1 MAATITA
8 IVTDTI
14 TKTAAMSATASST
27 ARAKAQGGILE
38 GENPT
43 QYNPKDPII
52 IFIIQA
58 GVIILFC
65 RLLHWPLSKIRQP
78 RVIAEVIGGVL
89 LGPSVM
95 GRIPGFTATIFPAAA
110 QPNLTL
116 VANIGLVLFLFI
128 VGLEVDL
135 RYLASNW
142 KVALSVG
149 LAGMA
154 LPFGLGY
161 AIAVGLH
168 RQFSNEDGTEPVAF
182 GTFML
187 FVGVAM
193 AITAFPVLCRI
204 LTELKLLS
212 TSVGVIVLSAG
223 AGNDVTGWVLLA
235 LCVALVNSGS
245 GISALYV
252 LLTALGYTLFLFF
265 AVKPAFTWVLRR
277 TRTFENGPSQ
287 GIIVLTLMIALA
299 SSFFTGVIG
308 IHPIFG
314 AFMAGLICPH
324 EGGFAVKVTEK
335 IEDLISALFLPL
347 YFALSGLSTN
357 LGLLDTVITW
367 GYVIGVLAVAF
378 VGKFVGAS
386 VAARLNGLVWRESF
400 TIGALMSCK
409 GLVEL
414 IVLNIGL
421 QAKILSQRTFTI
433 FVVMALCTTFFCTPL
448 TLALYP
454 PWYQKKLDAW
464 KKGLI
469 DWDTGS
475 PLTPGDD
482 ASSIV
487 AAKLE
492 TSKIKTLL
500 VHLRLDNMPTVMTFV
515 SLLATPGKSDH
526 TVTRQHPTLAG
537 KSNSVDESS
546 KIPNRP
552 LDVHGVRMIELTD
565 RDSSVMSVSDVEE
578 FHWKDPIIN
587 TFRNFGRLYN
597 FSVSGEVAIAPE
609 SSFAEIITSKAA
621 SESSDLL
628 VLPWSESGSLHEQQ
642 SYNGNPATPRRLE
655 DTSYVSFVAAALKSS
670 TCNTA
675 VFVNRGFGGSAVA
688 RRPNALSRQAS
699 KISLSNDRGPAS
711 SPIVDKSHHIFMP
724 YFGGADGRVA
734 LRLVLQLAENS
745 DVTATIVHFDKLN
758 GNDGAVENKEAEFH
772 GSPVEIASTGSSS
785 SRHGKSS
792 PVTQIEH
799 SDETFFAML
808 QRSLPVELSSR
819 VVMESISSHSPLEEA
834 ISRAQVEVAQ
844 NPKNAGDLIV
854 VGRKDLSN
862 ESGRACLGLVAQ
874 RFVDSGLRASIL
886 VMQARPSYTSSEML

>member
-1 MAATITA
+1 
-8 IVTDTI
+8 
-14 TKTAAMSATASST
+14 
-27 ARAKAQGGILE
+27 
-38 GENPT
+38 
-43 QYNPKDPII
+43 
-52 IFIIQA
+52 
-58 GVIILFC
+58 VIILFC

-110 QPNLTL
+110 QPNLAL

-142 KVALSVG
+142 KIALSVG

-154 LPFGLGY
+154 LPFGLGCG
-161 AIAVGLH
+161 IAYGLYN
-168 RQFSNEDGTEPVAF
+168 QFSDEDGTEPVAF

-287 GIIVLTLMIALA
+287 GIIVLTLLIALA

-324 EGGFAVKVTEK
+324 EGGFAIKVTEK

-357 LGLLDTVITW
+357 LGLLDTAITW
-367 GYVIGVLAVAF
+367 GYVVGVLAVAF

-386 VAARLNGLVWRESF
+386 LAARANGVVWRESF

-433 FVVMALCTTFFCTPL
+433 FVVMALITTFITTPL
-448 TLALYP
+448 TMALYP
-454 PWYQKKLDAW
+454 PWYQKKLEAW

-469 DWDTGS
+469 DWDTGN
-475 PLTPGDD
+475 PINPAGDD

-500 VHLRLDNMPTVMTFV
+500 VHLRLDNMPTLMTFV
-515 SLLATPGKSDH
+515 SLLAAPSKSGDA
-526 TVTRQHPTLAG
+526 TARQHPIYAG
-537 KSNSVDESS
+537 KSASINESI
-546 KIPNRP
+546 KTPNRP
-552 LDVHGVRMIELTD
+552 LEVHGVRMIELTD

-597 FSVSGEVAIAPE
+597 LSVSGEVAIALE

-621 SESSDLL
+621 SENSDLL
-628 VLPWSESGSLHEQQ
+628 VLPWSESGSMNEQQ
-642 SYNGNPATPRRLE
+642 SYNGNPTTPRRLE

-688 RRPNALSRQAS
+688 RRPPTLSRQAS
-699 KISLSNDRGPAS
+699 KISLSNERGPAS
-711 SPIVDKSHHIFMP
+711 SPIMDKSHHIYMP
-724 YFGGADGRVA
+724 YFGGADGRMA
-734 LRLVLQLAENS
+734 LRLVLQLAENP
-745 DVTATIVHFDKLN
+745 DVTATIVFFDKL
-758 GNDGAVENKEAEFH
+758 DGSNVQEPKEH
-772 GSPVEIASTGSSS
+772 GSPMETTRSTSSTSETKPTTVTKVED
-785 SRHGKSS
+785 
-792 PVTQIEH
+792 
-799 SDETFFAML
+799 SDETFFAMI
-808 QRSLPVELSSR
+808 QRSLPTEQSSR
-819 VVMESISSHSPLEEA
+819 VIMEHVSSHSPLEEA
-834 ISRAQVEVAQ
+834 ISRAAIEVAQ

-854 VGRKDLSN
+854 VGRRDLSS

-874 RFVDSGLRASIL
+874 RFVDGGLRASIL
-886 VMQARPSYTSSEML
+886 VMQARLGQQGGSEML

>member
-1 MAATITA
+1 
-8 IVTDTI
+8 
-14 TKTAAMSATASST
+14 
-27 ARAKAQGGILE
+27 
-38 GENPT
+38 
-43 QYNPKDPII
+43 
-52 IFIIQA
+52 
-58 GVIILFC
+58 VIILFC

-95 GRIPGFTATIFPAAA
+95 GRIPGFTATIFPPAA
-110 QPNLTL
+110 QPNLAL
-116 VANIGLVLFLFI
+116 VANLGLVLFLFI

-142 KVALSVG
+142 KIALSVG

-154 LPFGLGY
+154 LPFGLGCG
-161 AIAVGLH
+161 IAYGLYN
-168 RQFSNEDGTEPVAF
+168 QFSDEDGTEPVAF

-287 GIIVLTLMIALA
+287 GIIVLTLLIALA

-324 EGGFAVKVTEK
+324 EGGFAIKVTEK

-357 LGLLDTVITW
+357 LGLLDNAITW

-386 VAARLNGLVWRESF
+386 VAARANGVVWRESF

-433 FVVMALCTTFFCTPL
+433 FVVMALITTFITTPL
-448 TLALYP
+448 TMALYP
-454 PWYQKKLDAW
+454 PWYQKKLEAW

-469 DWDTGS
+469 DWDTGN
-475 PLTPGDD
+475 PINPDDD
-482 ASSIV
+482 ASSVV

-492 TSKIKTLL
+492 TSKVKTLL
-500 VHLRLDNMPTVMTFV
+500 VHLRLDNMPTLMTFV
-515 SLLATPGKSDH
+515 SLLAAPTKSGDA
-526 TVTRQHPTLAG
+526 TARQHPMLAG
-537 KSNSVDESS
+537 KSASVDESL
-546 KIPNRP
+546 KTPNRP
-552 LDVHGVRMIELTD
+552 LEVHGVRMIELTD

-597 FSVSGEVAIAPE
+597 LSVSGEVAIALE

-621 SESSDLL
+621 NENSDLL
-628 VLPWSESGSLHEQQ
+628 VLPWSESGSMNEQQ

-688 RRPNALSRQAS
+688 RRLPPLSRQAS
-699 KISLSNDRGPAS
+699 KISLSNERGPAS
-711 SPIVDKSHHIFMP
+711 SPIVDKSHHIYMP
-724 YFGGADGRVA
+724 YFGGADGRIA
-734 LRLVLQLAENS
+734 LRLVLQLAENP
-745 DVTATIVHFDKLN
+745 DVTATVVFFDKL
-758 GNDGAVENKEAEFH
+758 DGGSATKETESH
-772 GSPVEIASTGSSS
+772 GLPVETTSLGSST
-785 SRHGKSS
+785 SREGKSNT
-792 PVTQIEH
+792 VAQIED
-799 SDETFFAML
+799 SDETFFAMI

-819 VVMESISSHSPLEEA
+819 VVMEHISSHSPLEEA
-834 ISRAQVEVAQ
+834 MSRAQVEVAQ

-874 RFVDSGLRASIL
+874 KFVDGGLRASIL
-886 VMQARPSYTSSEML
+886 VMQARPSPGSSEML

>member
-1 MAATITA
+1 
-8 IVTDTI
+8 
-14 TKTAAMSATASST
+14 
-27 ARAKAQGGILE
+27 
-38 GENPT
+38 
-43 QYNPKDPII
+43 
-52 IFIIQA
+52 
-58 GVIILFC
+58 VIILFC

-110 QPNLTL
+110 QPNLAL

-142 KVALSVG
+142 KIALSVG

-154 LPFGLGY
+154 LPFGLGCG
-161 AIAVGLH
+161 IAYGLYN
-168 RQFSNEDGTEPVAF
+168 QFSDEDGTEPVAF

-287 GIIVLTLMIALA
+287 GIIVLTLLIALA

-324 EGGFAVKVTEK
+324 EGGFAIKVTEK

-357 LGLLDTVITW
+357 LGLLDTAITW
-367 GYVIGVLAVAF
+367 GYVVGVLAVAF

-386 VAARLNGLVWRESF
+386 LAARANGVVWRESF

-433 FVVMALCTTFFCTPL
+433 FVVMALITTFITTPL
-448 TLALYP
+448 TMALYP
-454 PWYQKKLDAW
+454 PWYQKKLEAW

-469 DWDTGS
+469 DWDTGNS
-475 PLTPGDD
+475 INPAGDD

-500 VHLRLDNMPTVMTFV
+500 VHLRLDNMPTLMTFV
-515 SLLATPGKSDH
+515 SLLAAPSKSGDA
-526 TVTRQHPTLAG
+526 TARQHPIYAG
-537 KSNSVDESS
+537 KSASINESI
-546 KIPNRP
+546 KTPNRP
-552 LDVHGVRMIELTD
+552 LEVHGVRMIELTD

-597 FSVSGEVAIAPE
+597 LSVSGEVAIALE

-621 SESSDLL
+621 SENSDLL
-628 VLPWSESGSLHEQQ
+628 VLPWSESGSMNEQQ
-642 SYNGNPATPRRLE
+642 SYNGNPTTPRRLE

-688 RRPNALSRQAS
+688 RRPPTLSRQAS
-699 KISLSNDRGPAS
+699 KISLSNERGPAS
-711 SPIVDKSHHIFMP
+711 SPIMDKSHHIYMP
-724 YFGGADGRVA
+724 YFGGADGRMA
-734 LRLVLQLAENS
+734 LRLVLQLAENP
-745 DVTATIVHFDKLN
+745 DVTATIVFFDKL
-758 GNDGAVENKEAEFH
+758 DGSNVQEPKEH
-772 GSPVEIASTGSSS
+772 GSPMETTRSTSSTSETKPTTVTKVED
-785 SRHGKSS
+785 
-792 PVTQIEH
+792 
-799 SDETFFAML
+799 SDETFFAMI
-808 QRSLPVELSSR
+808 QRSLPTEQSSR
-819 VVMESISSHSPLEEA
+819 VIMEHVSSHSPLEEA
-834 ISRAQVEVAQ
+834 ISRAAIEVAQ

-854 VGRKDLSN
+854 VGRRDLSS

-874 RFVDSGLRASIL
+874 RFVDGGLRASIL
-886 VMQARPSYTSSEML
+886 VMQARPGQQGGSEML

>member
-1 MAATITA
+1 MAATVTA
-8 IVTDTI
+8 FVTDTVTRTI
-14 TKTAAMSATASST
+14 AMSATASST

-43 QYNPKDPII
+43 HYNPKDPII

-110 QPNLTL
+110 QPNLAL
-116 VANIGLVLFLFI
+116 VANLGLVLFLFI

-142 KVALSVG
+142 KIALSVG

-154 LPFGLGY
+154 LPFGLGCG
-161 AIAVGLH
+161 IAFGLYH
-168 RQFSNEDGTEPVAF
+168 QFSDEDGTEPVAF

-287 GIIVLTLMIALA
+287 GIIVLTLLIALA

-324 EGGFAVKVTEK
+324 EGGFAIKVTEK

-357 LGLLDTVITW
+357 LGLLDSAITW
-367 GYVIGVLAVAF
+367 GYVVGVLAVAF
-378 VGKFVGAS
+378 IGKFVGAS
-386 VAARLNGLVWRESF
+386 LAARANGVVWRESF

-433 FVVMALCTTFFCTPL
+433 FVVMALITTFITTPL
-448 TLALYP
+448 TMALYP
-454 PWYQKKLDAW
+454 PWYQKKLEAW

-469 DWDTGS
+469 DWDTGNPINS
-475 PLTPGDD
+475 GDD
-482 ASSIV
+482 TSSIV

-500 VHLRLDNMPTVMTFV
+500 VHLRLDNMPTLMTFV
-515 SLLATPGKSDH
+515 SLLAAPTKSGEAA
-526 TVTRQHPTLAG
+526 VRQHPMLAG
-537 KSNSVDESS
+537 KSASVAESL
-546 KIPNRP
+546 KAPNRP
-552 LDVHGVRMIELTD
+552 LEVHGVRMIELTD

-597 FSVSGEVAIAPE
+597 LRVSGEVAIALE
-609 SSFAEIITSKAA
+609 SSFAEIITSKA
-621 SESSDLL
+621 SNENSDLL
-628 VLPWSESGSLHEQQ
+628 VLPWSESGSINEQQ
-642 SYNGNPATPRRLE
+642 SYNGTPATPRRLE
-655 DTSYVSFVAAALKSS
+655 DTSYVSFVAAALKSA
-670 TCNTA
+670 TTNTA
-675 VFVNRGFGGSAVA
+675 VLVNRGFGGSAVA
-688 RRPNALSRQAS
+688 HRPTLSRQAS

-711 SPIVDKSHHIFMP
+711 SPIMDKSHHIFMP
-724 YFGGADGRVA
+724 YFGGADGRMA
-734 LRLVLQLAENS
+734 LRLVLQLAENPE
-745 DVTATIVHFDKLN
+745 VTATVVFFDRLE
-758 GNDGAVENKEAEFH
+758 GSGSPESKEAESH
-772 GSPVEIASTGSSS
+772 GSPREITREGSSS
-785 SRHGKSS
+785 SREGKAGA
-792 PVTQIEH
+792 VARVED
-799 SDETFFAML
+799 SDESFFAMI
-808 QRSLPVELSSR
+808 QKSLPVELSSR
-819 VVMESISSHSPLEEA
+819 VIMESVSSHSPLEEA
-834 ISRAQVEVAQ
+834 IARAQIEVAQ

-862 ESGRACLGLVAQ
+862 ELGKACLGLVAQ
-874 RFVDSGLRASIL
+874 RFVDSGLRASVL
-886 VMQARPSYTSSEML
+886 VMQARPSHTSSEVF

>member
-1 MAATITA
+1 MAATVTA
-8 IVTDTI
+8 FVTDTV
-14 TKTAAMSATASST
+14 TKTIAMSATASST

-43 QYNPKDPII
+43 HYNPKDPII

-110 QPNLTL
+110 QPNLAL
-116 VANIGLVLFLFI
+116 VANLGLVLFLFI

-142 KVALSVG
+142 KIALSVG

-154 LPFGLGY
+154 LPFGLGCG
-161 AIAVGLH
+161 IAYGLYH
-168 RQFSNEDGTEPVAF
+168 QFSDEDGTEPVAF

-287 GIIVLTLMIALA
+287 GIIVLTLLIALA

-324 EGGFAVKVTEK
+324 EGGFAIKVTEK

-357 LGLLDTVITW
+357 LGLLDSAITW
-367 GYVIGVLAVAF
+367 GYVVGVLAVAF
-378 VGKFVGAS
+378 IGKFVGAS
-386 VAARLNGLVWRESF
+386 LAARANGVVWRESF

-433 FVVMALCTTFFCTPL
+433 FVVMALITTFITTPL
-448 TLALYP
+448 TMALYP
-454 PWYQKKLDAW
+454 PWYQKKLEAW

-469 DWDTGS
+469 DWDTGNPINS
-475 PLTPGDD
+475 GDD
-482 ASSIV
+482 TSSIV

-500 VHLRLDNMPTVMTFV
+500 VHLRLDNMPTLMTFV
-515 SLLATPGKSDH
+515 SLLAAPTKSGEAA
-526 TVTRQHPTLAG
+526 VRQHPMLAG
-537 KSNSVDESS
+537 KSASVAESL
-546 KIPNRP
+546 KAPNRP
-552 LDVHGVRMIELTD
+552 LEVHGVRMIELTD

-597 FSVSGEVAIAPE
+597 LRVSGEVAIALE
-609 SSFAEIITSKAA
+609 SSFAEIITSKA
-621 SESSDLL
+621 SNENSDLL
-628 VLPWSESGSLHEQQ
+628 VLPWSESGSINEQQ
-642 SYNGNPATPRRLE
+642 PYNGTPATPRRLE
-655 DTSYVSFVAAALKSS
+655 DTSYVSFVAAALKSA
-670 TCNTA
+670 TTNTA
-675 VFVNRGFGGSAVA
+675 VLVNRGFGGSAVA
-688 RRPNALSRQAS
+688 HRPTLSRQAS

-711 SPIVDKSHHIFMP
+711 SPIMDKSHHIFMP
-724 YFGGADGRVA
+724 YFGGADGRMA
-734 LRLVLQLAENS
+734 LRLVLQLAENPE
-745 DVTATIVHFDKLN
+745 VTATVVFFDRLE
-758 GNDGAVENKEAEFH
+758 GSGSPESKEAESH
-772 GSPVEIASTGSSS
+772 GSPREITREGSSS
-785 SRHGKSS
+785 SREGKAGA
-792 PVTQIEH
+792 VARVED
-799 SDETFFAML
+799 SDESFFAMI
-808 QRSLPVELSSR
+808 QKSLPVELSSR
-819 VVMESISSHSPLEEA
+819 VIMESVSSHLPLEEA
-834 ISRAQVEVAQ
+834 IARAQIEVAQ

-862 ESGRACLGLVAQ
+862 ELGKACLGLVAQ
-874 RFVDSGLRASIL
+874 RFVDSGLRASVL
-886 VMQARPSYTSSEML
+886 VMQARPSHTSSEIF

>member
-1 MAATITA
+1 MMAATITA

-14 TKTAAMSATASST
+14 TKTAAMSATVSST

-43 QYNPKDPII
+43 HYNPKDPII

-110 QPNLTL
+110 QPNLAL

-154 LPFGLGY
+154 LPFGLGCG
-161 AIAVGLH
+161 IAVGLH
-168 RQFSNEDGTEPVAF
+168 RQFSDEDGTEPVAF

-357 LGLLDTVITW
+357 LGLLDTAITW

-386 VAARLNGLVWRESF
+386 VAARVNGLVWRESF

-433 FVVMALCTTFFCTPL
+433 FVVMALITTFITTPL
-448 TLALYP
+448 TMALYP
-454 PWYQKKLDAW
+454 PWYQKKLEAW

-475 PLTPGDD
+475 PLTLGDD

-492 TSKIKTLL
+492 GSRIKTLL
-500 VHLRLDNMPTVMTFV
+500 VHLRLDNMPTLMTFV
-515 SLLATPGKSDH
+515 SLLATPGKSGDMAA
-526 TVTRQHPTLAG
+526 RQHPTLAG
-537 KSNSVDESS
+537 KKNSVDETS
-546 KIPNRP
+546 KTSNRP
-552 LDVHGVRMIELTD
+552 LEVHGVRMIELTD

-597 FSVSGEVAIAPE
+597 LAVSGEVAIAPE

-621 SESSDLL
+621 SENSDLL

-642 SYNGNPATPRRLE
+642 SYNGNPTTPRRLE
-655 DTSYVSFVAAALKSS
+655 DTSYVSFVASALNSS

-688 RRPNALSRQAS
+688 HRPTLSRQAS

-734 LRLVLQLAENS
+734 LRLVLQLAENP
-745 DVTATIVHFDKLN
+745 DVTATIVHFDKLD
-758 GNDGAVENKEAEFH
+758 GSDGAAEQETESH
-772 GSPVEIASTGSSS
+772 GSPVELAGTASST
-785 SRHGKSS
+785 SRNGK
-792 PVTQIEH
+792 PTLITQVEH
-799 SDETFFAML
+799 SDETFFTML
-808 QRSLPVELSSR
+808 QKSLPVELSSR
-819 VVMESISSHSPLEEA
+819 VIMETISSHSPLEEA
-834 ISRAQVEVAQ
+834 VSRAQVEVAQ

-862 ESGRACLGLVAQ
+862 ESGRAGLGLVAQ
-874 RFVDSGLRASIL
+874 RFVDSGSRASIL
-886 VMQARPSYTSSEML
+886 VMQARPSYSPSEML

>member
-1 MAATITA
+1 
-8 IVTDTI
+8 
-14 TKTAAMSATASST
+14 
-27 ARAKAQGGILE
+27 
-38 GENPT
+38 
-43 QYNPKDPII
+43 
-52 IFIIQA
+52 
-58 GVIILFC
+58 VIILFC

-110 QPNLTL
+110 QPNLAL

-142 KVALSVG
+142 KIALSVG

-154 LPFGLGY
+154 LPFGLGCG
-161 AIAVGLH
+161 IAYGLYH
-168 RQFSNEDGTEPVAF
+168 QFSDEDGTEPVAF

-287 GIIVLTLMIALA
+287 GIIVLTLLIALA

-324 EGGFAVKVTEK
+324 EGGFAIKVTEK

-357 LGLLDTVITW
+357 LGLLDTAITW
-367 GYVIGVLAVAF
+367 GYVVGVLAVAF

-386 VAARLNGLVWRESF
+386 LAARANGVVWRESF

-433 FVVMALCTTFFCTPL
+433 FVVMALITTFITTPL
-448 TLALYP
+448 TMALYP
-454 PWYQKKLDAW
+454 PWYQKKLEAW

-469 DWDTGS
+469 DWDTGN
-475 PLTPGDD
+475 PIKPAGDD

-500 VHLRLDNMPTVMTFV
+500 VHLRLDNMPTLMTFV
-515 SLLATPGKSDH
+515 SLLAAPSKSGEA
-526 TVTRQHPTLAG
+526 TARQHPIYAG
-537 KSNSVDESS
+537 KSASINESI
-546 KIPNRP
+546 KTPNRP
-552 LDVHGVRMIELTD
+552 LEVHGVRMIELTD

-597 FSVSGEVAIAPE
+597 LSVSGEVAIALE

-621 SESSDLL
+621 SEDSDLL
-628 VLPWSESGSLHEQQ
+628 VLPWSESGSMNEQQ
-642 SYNGNPATPRRLE
+642 SYNGNPTTPRRLE

-688 RRPNALSRQAS
+688 RRPTTLSRQAS
-699 KISLSNDRGPAS
+699 KISLSNERGPAS
-711 SPIVDKSHHIFMP
+711 SPIMDKSHHIYMP

-734 LRLVLQLAENS
+734 LRLVLQLAENP
-745 DVTATIVHFDKLN
+745 DVTATIVFFDRLD
-758 GNDGAVENKEAEFH
+758 GNSSQEPKEH
-772 GSPVEIASTGSSS
+772 GSPMETTRSTSSTS
-785 SRHGKSS
+785 ETKTTAVAR
-792 PVTQIEH
+792 IED
-799 SDETFFAML
+799 SDETFFAMI
-808 QRSLPVELSSR
+808 QRSLPTEVSSR
-819 VVMESISSHSPLEEA
+819 LIMEHVSSHSPLEEA
-834 ISRAQVEVAQ
+834 ISRAAIEVAQ

-854 VGRKDLSN
+854 VGRRDLSS
-862 ESGRACLGLVAQ
+862 ESGKACLGLVAQ
-874 RFVDSGLRASIL
+874 RFVDGGLRASIL
-886 VMQARPSYTSSEML
+886 VMQARPGQQGVSEML

>member
-1 MAATITA
+1 MAATVTA
-8 IVTDTI
+8 FVTDTV
-14 TKTAAMSATASST
+14 TKTMAAATASST

-43 QYNPKDPII
+43 HYNPKDPII

-95 GRIPGFTATIFPAAA
+95 GRIPGFTATIFPPAA
-110 QPNLTL
+110 QPNLAL
-116 VANIGLVLFLFI
+116 VANLGLVLFLFI

-142 KVALSVG
+142 KIALSVG

-154 LPFGLGY
+154 LPFGLGC
-161 AIAVGLH
+161 AIAYGLYN
-168 RQFSNEDGTEPVAF
+168 QFSDEDGTEPVAF

-287 GIIVLTLMIALA
+287 GIIVLTLLIALA

-324 EGGFAVKVTEK
+324 EGGFAIKVTEK

-357 LGLLDTVITW
+357 LGLLDSAITW
-367 GYVIGVLAVAF
+367 GYVVGVLAVAF

-386 VAARLNGLVWRESF
+386 VAARVNGLVWRESF

-421 QAKILSQRTFTI
+421 QARILSQRTFTI
-433 FVVMALCTTFFCTPL
+433 FVVMALITTFITTPL
-448 TLALYP
+448 TMALYP
-454 PWYQKKLDAW
+454 PWYQKKLEAW

-487 AAKLE
+487 VAKLE
-492 TSKIKTLL
+492 TSKIKKLL
-500 VHLRLDNMPTVMTFV
+500 VHLRLDNMPTLMTFV
-515 SLLATPGKSDH
+515 SLLAAPSKSGDSAA
-526 TVTRQHPTLAG
+526 RQHPMLAG
-537 KSNSVDESS
+537 KSVEESS
-546 KIPNRP
+546 KAPNRP
-552 LDVHGVRMIELTD
+552 LEVHGVRMIELTD

-597 FSVSGEVAIAPE
+597 LAVSGEVAIALE

-621 SESSDLL
+621 SENSDLL
-628 VLPWSESGSLHEQQ
+628 VLPWSESGSMNEQQ

-670 TCNTA
+670 TCNTV

-688 RRPNALSRQAS
+688 RRPPTLSRQAS
-699 KISLSNDRGPAS
+699 KISLSNERGPAS
-711 SPIVDKSHHIFMP
+711 SPIMDKSHHIYMP

-734 LRLVLQLAENS
+734 LRLVLQLAENP
-745 DVTATIVHFDKLN
+745 DVTATIVFFDKL
-758 GNDGAVENKEAEFH
+758 DGAGSLAETKGSETH
-772 GSPVEIASTGSSS
+772 GSPVEGD
-785 SRHGKSS
+785 GKPS
-792 PVTQIEH
+792 VVAQIED
-799 SDETFFAML
+799 SDETFFAMI

-819 VVMESISSHSPLEEA
+819 VIMESISSHSPLEEA

-844 NPKNAGDLIV
+844 NPKNAGDLVV
-854 VGRKDLSN
+854 VGRRDLSS

-874 RFVDSGLRASIL
+874 RFIDSGLRASIL
-886 VMQARPSYTSSEML
+886 IMQARGSHMSSEML

>member
-1 MAATITA
+1 M
-8 IVTDTI
+8 
-14 TKTAAMSATASST
+14 
-27 ARAKAQGGILE
+27 
-38 GENPT
+38 
-43 QYNPKDPII
+43 
-52 IFIIQA
+52 
-58 GVIILFC
+58 
-65 RLLHWPLSKIRQP
+65 LHWPLSKIRQP

-110 QPNLTL
+110 QPNLAL
-116 VANIGLVLFLFI
+116 VANLGLVLFLFI

-154 LPFGLGY
+154 LPFGLGCG
-161 AIAVGLH
+161 IAYGLYH
-168 RQFSNEDGTEPVAF
+168 QFSDEDGTEPVAF

-287 GIIVLTLMIALA
+287 GIIVLTLLIALA

-324 EGGFAVKVTEK
+324 EGGFAIKVTEK

-357 LGLLDTVITW
+357 LGLLDSAITW
-367 GYVIGVLAVAF
+367 GYVVGVLAVAF
-378 VGKFVGAS
+378 IGKFVGAS
-386 VAARLNGLVWRESF
+386 LAARANGVVWRESF

-433 FVVMALCTTFFCTPL
+433 FVVMALITTFITTPL
-448 TLALYP
+448 TMALYP
-454 PWYQKKLDAW
+454 PWYQKKLEAW

-469 DWDTGS
+469 DWDTGNPINS
-475 PLTPGDD
+475 GDD
-482 ASSIV
+482 TSSIV

-500 VHLRLDNMPTVMTFV
+500 VHLRLDNMPTLMTFV
-515 SLLATPGKSDH
+515 SLLAAPTKSGEAA
-526 TVTRQHPTLAG
+526 VRQHPMLAG
-537 KSNSVDESS
+537 KSASVAESL
-546 KIPNRP
+546 KAPNRP
-552 LDVHGVRMIELTD
+552 LEVHGVRMIELTD

-597 FSVSGEVAIAPE
+597 LRVSGEVAIALE
-609 SSFAEIITSKAA
+609 SSFAEIITSKA
-621 SESSDLL
+621 SNENSDLL
-628 VLPWSESGSLHEQQ
+628 VLPWSESGSINEQQ
-642 SYNGNPATPRRLE
+642 SYNGTPATPRRLE
-655 DTSYVSFVAAALKSS
+655 DTSYVSFVAAALKSA
-670 TCNTA
+670 TTNTA
-675 VFVNRGFGGSAVA
+675 VLVNRGFGGSAVA
-688 RRPNALSRQAS
+688 HRPTLSRQAS
-699 KISLSNDRGPAS
+699 KISLPNDRGPAS
-711 SPIVDKSHHIFMP
+711 SPIMDKSHHIFMP
-724 YFGGADGRVA
+724 YFGGADGRMA
-734 LRLVLQLAENS
+734 LRLVLQLAENPE
-745 DVTATIVHFDKLN
+745 VTATVVFFDRLE
-758 GNDGAVENKEAEFH
+758 GSGSPESKEAKSH
-772 GSPVEIASTGSSS
+772 GSPREITREGSSS
-785 SRHGKSS
+785 SREGKAGA
-792 PVTQIEH
+792 VARVED
-799 SDETFFAML
+799 SDESFFAMI
-808 QRSLPVELSSR
+808 QKSLPVELSSR
-819 VVMESISSHSPLEEA
+819 VIMESVSSHSPLEEA
-834 ISRAQVEVAQ
+834 IARAQIEVAQ

-862 ESGRACLGLVAQ
+862 ELGKACLGLVAQ
-874 RFVDSGLRASIL
+874 RFVDSGLRASVL
-886 VMQARPSYTSSEML
+886 VMQARPSHTSSEIL

>member
-1 MAATITA
+1 MASTVTA
-8 IVTDTI
+8 FVTDTI
-14 TKTAAMSATASST
+14 TKTTAAATASST

-43 QYNPKDPII
+43 HYNPKDPII

-95 GRIPGFTATIFPAAA
+95 GRIPGFTATIFPPAA
-110 QPNLTL
+110 QPNLAL
-116 VANIGLVLFLFI
+116 VANLGLVLFLFI

-142 KVALSVG
+142 KIALSVG

-154 LPFGLGY
+154 LPFGLGCG
-161 AIAVGLH
+161 IAYGLYN
-168 RQFSNEDGTEPVAF
+168 QFSDEDETEPVAF

-287 GIIVLTLMIALA
+287 GIIVLTLLIALA

-324 EGGFAVKVTEK
+324 EGGFAIKVTEK

-357 LGLLDTVITW
+357 LGLLDTAITW
-367 GYVIGVLAVAF
+367 GYVVGVLAVAF

-386 VAARLNGLVWRESF
+386 VAARVNGLVWRESF

-433 FVVMALCTTFFCTPL
+433 FVVMALITTFITTPL
-448 TLALYP
+448 TMALYP
-454 PWYQKKLDAW
+454 PWYQKKLEAW

-492 TSKIKTLL
+492 TSKIKKLL
-500 VHLRLDNMPTVMTFV
+500 VHLRLDNMPTLMTFV
-515 SLLATPGKSDH
+515 SLLAAPSRSGDIA
-526 TVTRQHPTLAG
+526 VRQHPMLAG
-537 KSNSVDESS
+537 KSAEEPSR
-546 KIPNRP
+546 IPNRP
-552 LDVHGVRMIELTD
+552 LEVHGVRMIELTD

-597 FSVSGEVAIAPE
+597 LAVSGEVAIALE

-621 SESSDLL
+621 SECSDLL
-628 VLPWSESGSLHEQQ
+628 VLPWSESGSMNEQQ
-642 SYNGNPATPRRLE
+642 PYNGNPTTPRRLE
-655 DTSYVSFVAAALKSS
+655 DTSYVSFVAAALNSS

-675 VFVNRGFGGSAVA
+675 VFVNRDFGGSAVA
-688 RRPNALSRQAS
+688 RRPPTLSRQAS
-699 KISLSNDRGPAS
+699 KISLSHERGPAS
-711 SPIVDKSHHIFMP
+711 SPIMDKSHHIYMP

-734 LRLVLQLAENS
+734 LRLVLQLAENP
-745 DVTATIVHFDKLN
+745 DVTATIVFFDRL
-758 GNDGAVENKEAEFH
+758 DGAGGVAETKDTETYS
-772 GSPVEIASTGSSS
+772 SPVEVSSTGSSNP
-785 SRHGKSS
+785 RDGKPSA
-792 PVTQIEH
+792 VAQIED
-799 SDETFFAML
+799 SDETFFAMI

-819 VVMESISSHSPLEEA
+819 VVMESISSHLPLEEA

-854 VGRKDLSN
+854 VGRRDFSN

-874 RFVDSGLRASIL
+874 KFVDSGLRASIL
-886 VMQARPSYTSSEML
+886 VMQARSPHMSSETP

>member
-1 MAATITA
+1 M
-8 IVTDTI
+8 
-14 TKTAAMSATASST
+14 
-27 ARAKAQGGILE
+27 
-38 GENPT
+38 
-43 QYNPKDPII
+43 
-52 IFIIQA
+52 
-58 GVIILFC
+58 IILFC

-110 QPNLTL
+110 QPNLAL

-154 LPFGLGY
+154 LPFGLGCG
-161 AIAVGLH
+161 IAVGLH
-168 RQFSNEDGTEPVAF
+168 RQFSDEDGTEPVAF

-357 LGLLDTVITW
+357 FGLLDTAITW

-386 VAARLNGLVWRESF
+386 VAARVNGLVWRESF

-433 FVVMALCTTFFCTPL
+433 FVVMAIVTTFITSPL
-448 TLALYP
+448 TMALYP
-454 PWYQKKLDAW
+454 PWYQKKLEAW
-464 KKGLI
+464 KRGLI
-469 DWDTGS
+469 DWDTGK
-475 PLTPGDD
+475 PLTSGDD

-500 VHLRLDNMPTVMTFV
+500 VHLRLDNMPTLMTFV
-515 SLLATPGKSDH
+515 SLLATPGKFGD
-526 TVTRQHPTLAG
+526 TAARQHPALAG
-537 KSNSVDESS
+537 KKNSVDETLTTSS
-546 KIPNRP
+546 RP
-552 LDVHGVRMIELTD
+552 LEVHGVRMIELTD

-597 FSVSGEVAIAPE
+597 LAVSGEVAIAPE

-621 SESSDLL
+621 SENSDLL

-642 SYNGNPATPRRLE
+642 SYNGNPTTPRRLE
-655 DTSYVSFVAAALKSS
+655 DTSYVSFVASALKFS

-688 RRPNALSRQAS
+688 HRPTLSRQAS

-734 LRLVLQLAENS
+734 LRLVLQLAENP
-745 DVTATIVHFDKLN
+745 DVTATIVYYDKLD
-758 GNDGAVENKEAEFH
+758 GSDGAAGQETESH
-772 GSPVEIASTGSSS
+772 GSPVEISSTVSST
-785 SRHGKSS
+785 SRTGK
-792 PVTQIEH
+792 PTPITQISH
-799 SDETFFAML
+799 SDETFFTML

-819 VVMESISSHSPLEEA
+819 VIMETISSHSPLEEA
-834 ISRAQVEVAQ
+834 VSRAQVEVAQ

-862 ESGRACLGLVAQ
+862 ESGRAGLGLVAQ

-886 VMQARPSYTSSEML
+886 VMQARPSYSPSEML

>member
-1 MAATITA
+1 MAATVTA
-8 IVTDTI
+8 FVTDTV
-14 TKTAAMSATASST
+14 TKTIAMSATASST

-43 QYNPKDPII
+43 HYNPKDPII

-110 QPNLTL
+110 QPNLAL
-116 VANIGLVLFLFI
+116 VANLGLVLFLFI

-142 KVALSVG
+142 KIALSVG

-154 LPFGLGY
+154 LPFGLGCG
-161 AIAVGLH
+161 IAYGLYH
-168 RQFSNEDGTEPVAF
+168 QFSDEDGTEPVAF

-265 AVKPAFTWVLRR
+265 AVKPALSWVLRR

-287 GIIVLTLMIALA
+287 GIIVLTLLIALA

-324 EGGFAVKVTEK
+324 EGGFAIKVTEK

-357 LGLLDTVITW
+357 LGLLDSAITW
-367 GYVIGVLAVAF
+367 GYVVGVLAVAF
-378 VGKFVGAS
+378 IGKFVGAS
-386 VAARLNGLVWRESF
+386 LAARANGVVWRESF

-433 FVVMALCTTFFCTPL
+433 FVVMALITTFITTPL
-448 TLALYP
+448 TMALYP
-454 PWYQKKLDAW
+454 PWYQKKLEAW

-469 DWDTGS
+469 DWDTGNPINS
-475 PLTPGDD
+475 GDD
-482 ASSIV
+482 TSSIV

-500 VHLRLDNMPTVMTFV
+500 VHLRLDNMPTLMTFV
-515 SLLATPGKSDH
+515 SLLAAPTKSGEAA
-526 TVTRQHPTLAG
+526 VRQHPMLAG
-537 KSNSVDESS
+537 KSASVAESL
-546 KIPNRP
+546 KAPNRP
-552 LDVHGVRMIELTD
+552 LEVHGVRMIELTD

-597 FSVSGEVAIAPE
+597 LRVSGEVAIALE
-609 SSFAEIITSKAA
+609 SSFAEIITSKA
-621 SESSDLL
+621 SNENSDLL
-628 VLPWSESGSLHEQQ
+628 VLPWSESGSINEQQ
-642 SYNGNPATPRRLE
+642 SYNGTPATPRRLE
-655 DTSYVSFVAAALKSS
+655 DTSYVSFVAAALKSA
-670 TCNTA
+670 TTNTA
-675 VFVNRGFGGSAVA
+675 VLVNRGFGGSAVA
-688 RRPNALSRQAS
+688 HRPTLSRQAS

-711 SPIVDKSHHIFMP
+711 SPIMDKSHHIFMP
-724 YFGGADGRVA
+724 YFGGADGRMA
-734 LRLVLQLAENS
+734 LRLVLQLAENPE
-745 DVTATIVHFDKLN
+745 VTATVVFFDRL
-758 GNDGAVENKEAEFH
+758 DGSGSPESKEAESH
-772 GSPVEIASTGSSS
+772 GSPREITRKGSSS
-785 SRHGKSS
+785 SREGKAGA
-792 PVTQIEH
+792 VARVED
-799 SDETFFAML
+799 SDESFFAMI
-808 QRSLPVELSSR
+808 QKSLPVELSSR
-819 VVMESISSHSPLEEA
+819 VIMESVSSHLPLEEA
-834 ISRAQVEVAQ
+834 IARAQIEVAQ

-862 ESGRACLGLVAQ
+862 ELGKACLGLVAQ
-874 RFVDSGLRASIL
+874 RFVDSGLRASVL
-886 VMQARPSYTSSEML
+886 VMQARPSHTSSEIF

>member
-367 GYVIGVLAVAF
+367 GQ
-378 VGKFVGAS
+378 
-386 VAARLNGLVWRESF
+386 N
-400 TIGALMSCK
+400 
-409 GLVEL
+409 
-414 IVLNIGL
+414 IVSKDLHYLRSDGIMYDLLLHAPDLG
-421 QAKILSQRTFTI
+421 S
-433 FVVMALCTTFFCTPL
+433 
-448 TLALYP
+448 
-454 PWYQKKLDAW
+454 
-464 KKGLI
+464 GLI

-526 TVTRQHPTLAG
+526 TVTRQHPTLAV
-537 KSNSVDESS
+537 SRTSRSS
-546 KIPNRP
+546 TGKIP
-552 LDVHGVRMIELTD
+552 
-565 RDSSVMSVSDVEE
+565 SSTLSETSAACT
-578 FHWKDPIIN
+578 ISR
-587 TFRNFGRLYN
+587 FRAN
-597 FSVSGEVAIAPE
+597 
-609 SSFAEIITSKAA
+609 
-621 SESSDLL
+621 ESSDLL

-886 VMQARPSYTSSEML
+886 VMQARPSYTSSEMLITIGTLTARGTSGVEGFAAAPNIMFMTFYEYMAGYKQERCYWMGHILRCFVAIWFSIRISWFVRAVARKHERVTLKNKKTGCSSGQKRIKGAGTRGFLSFAYFGSKGGET

>member
-1 MAATITA
+1 MAATVTA
-8 IVTDTI
+8 FVTNTV
-14 TKTAAMSATASST
+14 TKTIAMSATASST

-43 QYNPKDPII
+43 HYNPKDPII

-110 QPNLTL
+110 QPNLAL
-116 VANIGLVLFLFI
+116 VANLGLVLFLFI

-142 KVALSVG
+142 KIALSVG

-154 LPFGLGY
+154 LPFGLGCG
-161 AIAVGLH
+161 IAYGLYH
-168 RQFSNEDGTEPVAF
+168 QFSDEDGTEPVAF

-287 GIIVLTLMIALA
+287 GIIVLTLLIALA

-324 EGGFAVKVTEK
+324 EGGFAIKVTEK

-357 LGLLDTVITW
+357 LGLLDSAITW
-367 GYVIGVLAVAF
+367 GYVVGVLAVAF
-378 VGKFVGAS
+378 IGKFVGAS
-386 VAARLNGLVWRESF
+386 LAARANGVVWRESF

-433 FVVMALCTTFFCTPL
+433 FVVMALITTFITTPL
-448 TLALYP
+448 TMALYP
-454 PWYQKKLDAW
+454 PWYQKKLEAW

-469 DWDTGS
+469 DWDTGNPINS
-475 PLTPGDD
+475 GDD
-482 ASSIV
+482 TSSIV

-500 VHLRLDNMPTVMTFV
+500 VHLRLDNMPTLMTFV
-515 SLLATPGKSDH
+515 SLLAAPTKSGEAA
-526 TVTRQHPTLAG
+526 VRQHPMLAG
-537 KSNSVDESS
+537 KSASVAESL
-546 KIPNRP
+546 KAPNRP
-552 LDVHGVRMIELTD
+552 LEVHGVRMIELTD

-597 FSVSGEVAIAPE
+597 LRVSGEVAIALE
-609 SSFAEIITSKAA
+609 SSFAEIITSKA
-621 SESSDLL
+621 SNENSDLL
-628 VLPWSESGSLHEQQ
+628 VLPWSESGSINEQQ
-642 SYNGNPATPRRLE
+642 SYNGTPATPRRLE
-655 DTSYVSFVAAALKSS
+655 DTSYVSFVAAALKSA
-670 TCNTA
+670 TTNTA
-675 VFVNRGFGGSAVA
+675 VLVNRGFGGSAVA
-688 RRPNALSRQAS
+688 HRPTLSRQAS

-711 SPIVDKSHHIFMP
+711 SPIMDKSHHIFMP
-724 YFGGADGRVA
+724 YFGGADGRMA
-734 LRLVLQLAENS
+734 LRLVLQLAENPE
-745 DVTATIVHFDKLN
+745 VTATVVFFDRLE
-758 GNDGAVENKEAEFH
+758 GSGSPESKEAESH
-772 GSPVEIASTGSSS
+772 GSPREITREGSSS
-785 SRHGKSS
+785 SREGKAGA
-792 PVTQIEH
+792 VARVED
-799 SDETFFAML
+799 SDESFFAMI
-808 QRSLPVELSSR
+808 QKSLPVELSSR
-819 VVMESISSHSPLEEA
+819 VIMESVSSHSPLEEA
-834 ISRAQVEVAQ
+834 IARAQIEVAQ

-862 ESGRACLGLVAQ
+862 ELGKACLGLVAQ
-874 RFVDSGLRASIL
+874 RFVDSGLRASVL
-886 VMQARPSYTSSEML
+886 VMQARPSHTSSEIF

>member
-1 MAATITA
+1 MAATVTA
-8 IVTDTI
+8 FVTDTV
-14 TKTAAMSATASST
+14 TKTIAMSATASST

-43 QYNPKDPII
+43 HYNPKDPII

-110 QPNLTL
+110 QPNLAL
-116 VANIGLVLFLFI
+116 VANLGLVLFLFI

-142 KVALSVG
+142 KIALSVG

-154 LPFGLGY
+154 LPFGLGCG
-161 AIAVGLH
+161 IAYGLYH
-168 RQFSNEDGTEPVAF
+168 QFSDEDGTEPVAF

-287 GIIVLTLMIALA
+287 GIIVLTLLIALA

-324 EGGFAVKVTEK
+324 EGGFAIKVTEK

-357 LGLLDTVITW
+357 LGLLDSAITW
-367 GYVIGVLAVAF
+367 GYVVGVLAVAF
-378 VGKFVGAS
+378 IGKFVGAS
-386 VAARLNGLVWRESF
+386 LAARANGVVWRESF

-433 FVVMALCTTFFCTPL
+433 FVVMALITTFITTPL
-448 TLALYP
+448 TMALYP
-454 PWYQKKLDAW
+454 PWYQKKLEAW

-469 DWDTGS
+469 DWDTGNPINS
-475 PLTPGDD
+475 GDD
-482 ASSIV
+482 TSSIV

-500 VHLRLDNMPTVMTFV
+500 VHLRLDNMPTLMTFV
-515 SLLATPGKSDH
+515 SLLAAPTKSGEAA
-526 TVTRQHPTLAG
+526 VRQHPMLAG
-537 KSNSVDESS
+537 KSASVAESL
-546 KIPNRP
+546 KAPNRP
-552 LDVHGVRMIELTD
+552 LEAHGVRMIELTD

-597 FSVSGEVAIAPE
+597 LRVSGEVAIALE
-609 SSFAEIITSKAA
+609 SSFAEIITSKA
-621 SESSDLL
+621 SNENSDLL
-628 VLPWSESGSLHEQQ
+628 VLPWSESGSINEQQ
-642 SYNGNPATPRRLE
+642 SYNGTPATPRRLE
-655 DTSYVSFVAAALKSS
+655 DTSYVSFVAAALKSA
-670 TCNTA
+670 TTNTA
-675 VFVNRGFGGSAVA
+675 VLVNRGFGGSAVA
-688 RRPNALSRQAS
+688 HRPTLSRQAS

-711 SPIVDKSHHIFMP
+711 SPIMDKSHHIFMP
-724 YFGGADGRVA
+724 YFGGADGRMA
-734 LRLVLQLAENS
+734 LRLVLQLAENPE
-745 DVTATIVHFDKLN
+745 VTATVVFFDRLE
-758 GNDGAVENKEAEFH
+758 GSGSPESKEAESH
-772 GSPVEIASTGSSS
+772 GSPREITREGSSS
-785 SRHGKSS
+785 SREGKAGA
-792 PVTQIEH
+792 VARVED
-799 SDETFFAML
+799 SDESFFAMI
-808 QRSLPVELSSR
+808 QKSLPVELSSR
-819 VVMESISSHSPLEEA
+819 VIMESVSSHSPLEEA
-834 ISRAQVEVAQ
+834 IARAQIEVAQ

-862 ESGRACLGLVAQ
+862 ELGKACLGLVAQ
-874 RFVDSGLRASIL
+874 RFVDSGLRASVL
-886 VMQARPSYTSSEML
+886 VMQARPSHTSSEIF

>member
-1 MAATITA
+1 MAATVTA
-8 IVTDTI
+8 FVTDTV
-14 TKTAAMSATASST
+14 TKTIAMSATASST

-43 QYNPKDPII
+43 HYNPKDPII

-110 QPNLTL
+110 QPNLAL
-116 VANIGLVLFLFI
+116 VANLGLVLFLFI

-154 LPFGLGY
+154 LPFGLGCG
-161 AIAVGLH
+161 IAYGLYH
-168 RQFSNEDGTEPVAF
+168 QFSDEDGTEPVAF

-265 AVKPAFTWVLRR
+265 AVKPAFTWILRR

-287 GIIVLTLMIALA
+287 GIIVLTLLIALA

-324 EGGFAVKVTEK
+324 EGGFAIKVTEK

-357 LGLLDTVITW
+357 LGLLDSAITW
-367 GYVIGVLAVAF
+367 GYVVGVLAVAF
-378 VGKFVGAS
+378 IGKFVGAS
-386 VAARLNGLVWRESF
+386 LAARANGVVWRESF

-433 FVVMALCTTFFCTPL
+433 FVVMALITTFITTPL
-448 TLALYP
+448 TMALYP
-454 PWYQKKLDAW
+454 PWYQKKLEAW

-469 DWDTGS
+469 DWDTGNPINS
-475 PLTPGDD
+475 GDD
-482 ASSIV
+482 TSSIV

-500 VHLRLDNMPTVMTFV
+500 VHLRLDNMPTLMTFV
-515 SLLATPGKSDH
+515 SLLAAPTKSGEAA
-526 TVTRQHPTLAG
+526 VRQHPMLAG
-537 KSNSVDESS
+537 KSASVAESL
-546 KIPNRP
+546 KAPNRP
-552 LDVHGVRMIELTD
+552 LEVHGVRMIELTD

-597 FSVSGEVAIAPE
+597 LRVSGEVAIALE
-609 SSFAEIITSKAA
+609 SSFAEIITSKA
-621 SESSDLL
+621 SNENSDLL
-628 VLPWSESGSLHEQQ
+628 VLPWSESGSINEQQ
-642 SYNGNPATPRRLE
+642 SYNGTPATPRRLE
-655 DTSYVSFVAAALKSS
+655 DTSYVSFVAAALKSA
-670 TCNTA
+670 TTNTA
-675 VFVNRGFGGSAVA
+675 VLVNRGFGGSAVA
-688 RRPNALSRQAS
+688 HRPTLSRQAS

-711 SPIVDKSHHIFMP
+711 SPIMDKSHHIFMP
-724 YFGGADGRVA
+724 YFGGADGRMA
-734 LRLVLQLAENS
+734 LRLVLQLAENPE
-745 DVTATIVHFDKLN
+745 VTATVVFFDRLE
-758 GNDGAVENKEAEFH
+758 GSGSPESKEAESH
-772 GSPVEIASTGSSS
+772 GSPREITREGSSS
-785 SRHGKSS
+785 SREGKAGA
-792 PVTQIEH
+792 VARVED
-799 SDETFFAML
+799 SDESFFAMI
-808 QRSLPVELSSR
+808 QKSLPVELSSR
-819 VVMESISSHSPLEEA
+819 VIMESVSSHSPLEEA
-834 ISRAQVEVAQ
+834 IARAQIEVAQ

-862 ESGRACLGLVAQ
+862 ELGKACLGLVAQ
-874 RFVDSGLRASIL
+874 RFVDSGLRASVL
-886 VMQARPSYTSSEML
+886 VMQARPSHTSSEIF

>member
-1 MAATITA
+1 MAATVTA
-8 IVTDTI
+8 FVTDTV
-14 TKTAAMSATASST
+14 TKTIAISATASST

-43 QYNPKDPII
+43 HYNPKDPII

-95 GRIPGFTATIFPAAA
+95 GRIPGFTATIFPATA
-110 QPNLTL
+110 QPNLAL
-116 VANIGLVLFLFI
+116 VANLGLVLFLFI

-142 KVALSVG
+142 KIALSVG

-154 LPFGLGY
+154 LPFGLGCG
-161 AIAVGLH
+161 IAYGLYH
-168 RQFSNEDGTEPVAF
+168 QFSDEDGTEPVAF

-287 GIIVLTLMIALA
+287 GIIVLTLLIALA

-324 EGGFAVKVTEK
+324 EGGFAIKVTEK

-357 LGLLDTVITW
+357 LGLLDSAITW
-367 GYVIGVLAVAF
+367 GYVVGVLAVAF
-378 VGKFVGAS
+378 IGKFVGAS
-386 VAARLNGLVWRESF
+386 LAARANGVVWRESF

-433 FVVMALCTTFFCTPL
+433 FVVMALITTFITTPL
-448 TLALYP
+448 TMALYP
-454 PWYQKKLDAW
+454 PWYQKKLEAW

-469 DWDTGS
+469 DWDTGNPINS
-475 PLTPGDD
+475 GDD
-482 ASSIV
+482 TSSIV

-500 VHLRLDNMPTVMTFV
+500 VHLRLDNMPTLMTFV
-515 SLLATPGKSDH
+515 SLLAAPTKSGEAA
-526 TVTRQHPTLAG
+526 VRQHPMLAG
-537 KSNSVDESS
+537 KSASVAESL
-546 KIPNRP
+546 KAPNRP
-552 LDVHGVRMIELTD
+552 LEVHGVRMIELTD

-597 FSVSGEVAIAPE
+597 LRVSGEVAIALE
-609 SSFAEIITSKAA
+609 SSFAEIITSKA
-621 SESSDLL
+621 SNENSDLL
-628 VLPWSESGSLHEQQ
+628 VLPWSESGSINEQQ
-642 SYNGNPATPRRLE
+642 SYNGTPATPRRLE
-655 DTSYVSFVAAALKSS
+655 DTSYVSFVAAALKSA
-670 TCNTA
+670 TTNTA
-675 VFVNRGFGGSAVA
+675 VLVNRGFGGSAVA
-688 RRPNALSRQAS
+688 HRPTLSRQAS

-711 SPIVDKSHHIFMP
+711 SPIMDKSHHIFMP
-724 YFGGADGRVA
+724 YFGGADGRMA
-734 LRLVLQLAENS
+734 LRLVLQLAENPE
-745 DVTATIVHFDKLN
+745 VTATVVFFDRPE
-758 GNDGAVENKEAEFH
+758 GSGSPESKEAESH
-772 GSPVEIASTGSSS
+772 GSPREITREGSSS
-785 SRHGKSS
+785 SREGKAGA
-792 PVTQIEH
+792 VARVED
-799 SDETFFAML
+799 SDESFFAMI
-808 QRSLPVELSSR
+808 QKSLPVELSSR
-819 VVMESISSHSPLEEA
+819 VIMESVSSHSPLEEA
-834 ISRAQVEVAQ
+834 IARAQIEVAQ

-862 ESGRACLGLVAQ
+862 ELGKACLGLVAQ
-874 RFVDSGLRASIL
+874 RFVDSGLRASVL
-886 VMQARPSYTSSEML
+886 VMQARPSHTSSEIF

>member
-1 MAATITA
+1 M
-8 IVTDTI
+8 
-14 TKTAAMSATASST
+14 
-27 ARAKAQGGILE
+27 
-38 GENPT
+38 
-43 QYNPKDPII
+43 
-52 IFIIQA
+52 
-58 GVIILFC
+58 
-65 RLLHWPLSKIRQP
+65 LHWPLSKIRQP

-110 QPNLTL
+110 QPNLAL
-116 VANIGLVLFLFI
+116 VANLGLVLFLFI

-142 KVALSVG
+142 KIALSVG

-154 LPFGLGY
+154 LPFGLGCG
-161 AIAVGLH
+161 IAYGLYH
-168 RQFSNEDGTEPVAF
+168 QFSDEDGTEPVAF

-287 GIIVLTLMIALA
+287 GIIVLTLLIALA

-324 EGGFAVKVTEK
+324 EGGFAIKVTEK

-357 LGLLDTVITW
+357 LGLLDSAITW
-367 GYVIGVLAVAF
+367 GYVVGVLAVAF
-378 VGKFVGAS
+378 IGKFVGAS
-386 VAARLNGLVWRESF
+386 LAARANGVVWRESF

-433 FVVMALCTTFFCTPL
+433 FVVMALITTFITTPL
-448 TLALYP
+448 TMALYP
-454 PWYQKKLDAW
+454 PWYQKKLEAW

-469 DWDTGS
+469 DWDTGNPINS
-475 PLTPGDD
+475 GDD
-482 ASSIV
+482 TSSIV

-500 VHLRLDNMPTVMTFV
+500 VHLRLDNMPTLMTFV
-515 SLLATPGKSDH
+515 SLLAAPTKSGEAA
-526 TVTRQHPTLAG
+526 VRQHPMLAG
-537 KSNSVDESS
+537 KSASVAESL
-546 KIPNRP
+546 KAPNRP
-552 LDVHGVRMIELTD
+552 LEVHGVRMIELTD

-597 FSVSGEVAIAPE
+597 LRVSGEVAIALE
-609 SSFAEIITSKAA
+609 SSFAEIITSKA
-621 SESSDLL
+621 SNENSDLL
-628 VLPWSESGSLHEQQ
+628 VLPWSESGSINEQQ
-642 SYNGNPATPRRLE
+642 SYNGTPATPRRLE
-655 DTSYVSFVAAALKSS
+655 DTSYVSFVAAALKSA
-670 TCNTA
+670 TTNTA
-675 VFVNRGFGGSAVA
+675 VLVNRGFGGSAVA
-688 RRPNALSRQAS
+688 HRPTLSRQAS
-699 KISLSNDRGPAS
+699 KISLPNDRGPAS
-711 SPIVDKSHHIFMP
+711 SPIMDKSHHIFMP
-724 YFGGADGRVA
+724 YFGGADGRMA
-734 LRLVLQLAENS
+734 LRLVLQLAENPE
-745 DVTATIVHFDKLN
+745 VTATVVFFDRLE
-758 GNDGAVENKEAEFH
+758 GSGSPESKEAKSH
-772 GSPVEIASTGSSS
+772 GSPREITREGSSS
-785 SRHGKSS
+785 SREGKAGA
-792 PVTQIEH
+792 VARVED
-799 SDETFFAML
+799 SDESFFAMI
-808 QRSLPVELSSR
+808 QKSLPVELSSR
-819 VVMESISSHSPLEEA
+819 VIMESVSSHSPFEEA
-834 ISRAQVEVAQ
+834 IARAQIEVAQ

-862 ESGRACLGLVAQ
+862 ELGKACLGLVAQ
-874 RFVDSGLRASIL
+874 RFVDSGLRASVL
-886 VMQARPSYTSSEML
+886 VMQARPSHTSSEIL

>member
-1 MAATITA
+1 MAATVTA
-8 IVTDTI
+8 FVTDTV
-14 TKTAAMSATASST
+14 TKTIAMSATASST

-43 QYNPKDPII
+43 HYNPKDPII

-110 QPNLTL
+110 QPNLAL
-116 VANIGLVLFLFI
+116 VANLGLVLFLFI

-154 LPFGLGY
+154 LPFGLGCG
-161 AIAVGLH
+161 IAYGLYH
-168 RQFSNEDGTEPVAF
+168 QFSDEDGTEPVAF

-287 GIIVLTLMIALA
+287 GIIVLTLLIALA

-324 EGGFAVKVTEK
+324 EGGFAIKVTEK

-357 LGLLDTVITW
+357 LGLLDSAITW
-367 GYVIGVLAVAF
+367 GYVVGVLAVAF
-378 VGKFVGAS
+378 IGKFVGAS
-386 VAARLNGLVWRESF
+386 LAARANGVVWRESF

-433 FVVMALCTTFFCTPL
+433 FVVMALITTFITTPL
-448 TLALYP
+448 TMALYP
-454 PWYQKKLDAW
+454 PWYQKKLEAW

-469 DWDTGS
+469 DWDTGNPINS
-475 PLTPGDD
+475 GDD
-482 ASSIV
+482 TSSIV

-500 VHLRLDNMPTVMTFV
+500 VHLRLDNMPTLMTFV
-515 SLLATPGKSDH
+515 SLLAAPTKSGEAA
-526 TVTRQHPTLAG
+526 VRQHPMLAG
-537 KSNSVDESS
+537 KSASVAESL
-546 KIPNRP
+546 KAPNRP
-552 LDVHGVRMIELTD
+552 LEVHGVRMIELTD

-597 FSVSGEVAIAPE
+597 LRVSGEVAIALE
-609 SSFAEIITSKAA
+609 SSFAEIITSKA
-621 SESSDLL
+621 SNENSDLL
-628 VLPWSESGSLHEQQ
+628 VLPWSESGSINEQQ
-642 SYNGNPATPRRLE
+642 SYNGTPATPRRLE
-655 DTSYVSFVAAALKSS
+655 DTSYVSFVAAALKSA
-670 TCNTA
+670 TTNTA
-675 VFVNRGFGGSAVA
+675 VLVNRGFGGSAVA
-688 RRPNALSRQAS
+688 HRPTLSRQAS

-711 SPIVDKSHHIFMP
+711 SPIMDKSHHIFMP
-724 YFGGADGRVA
+724 YFGGADGRMA
-734 LRLVLQLAENS
+734 LRLVLQLAENPE
-745 DVTATIVHFDKLN
+745 VTATVVFFDRLE
-758 GNDGAVENKEAEFH
+758 GSGSPESKEAESH
-772 GSPVEIASTGSSS
+772 GSPREITREGSSS
-785 SRHGKSS
+785 SREGKAGA
-792 PVTQIEH
+792 VARVED
-799 SDETFFAML
+799 SDESFFAMI
-808 QRSLPVELSSR
+808 QKSLPVELSSR
-819 VVMESISSHSPLEEA
+819 VIMESVSSHSPLEEA
-834 ISRAQVEVAQ
+834 IARAQIEVAQ

-862 ESGRACLGLVAQ
+862 ELGKACLGLVAQ
-874 RFVDSGLRASIL
+874 RFVDSGLRASVL
-886 VMQARPSYTSSEML
+886 VMQARPSHTSSEIF

>member
-1 MAATITA
+1 MASTITA
-8 IVTDTI
+8 FVTDTV
-14 TKTAAMSATASST
+14 TKTVSMSATASST

-43 QYNPKDPII
+43 HYNPKDPII

-110 QPNLTL
+110 QPNLAL
-116 VANIGLVLFLFI
+116 VANLGLVLFLFI

-142 KVALSVG
+142 KIALSVG

-154 LPFGLGY
+154 LPFGLGCG
-161 AIAVGLH
+161 IAYGLYH
-168 RQFSNEDGTEPVAF
+168 EFSDEDGTVPVAF

-252 LLTALGYTLFLFF
+252 LLTALAYTLFLFF

-287 GIIVLTLMIALA
+287 GIIVLTLLIALA

-324 EGGFAVKVTEK
+324 EGGFAIKVTEK

-357 LGLLDTVITW
+357 LGLLDTAITW
-367 GYVIGVLAVAF
+367 GYVVGVLAVAF

-386 VAARLNGLVWRESF
+386 VAARANGVVWRESF

-433 FVVMALCTTFFCTPL
+433 FVVMALITTFITTPL
-448 TLALYP
+448 TMALYP
-454 PWYQKKLDAW
+454 PWYQKKLEAW

-469 DWDTGS
+469 DWDTGNPIS
-475 PLTPGDD
+475 PGDD

-487 AAKLE
+487 VAKLE
-492 TSKIKTLL
+492 TSKIRTLL
-500 VHLRLDNMPTVMTFV
+500 VHLRLDNMPTLMTFV
-515 SLLATPGKSDH
+515 SLLAAPTKSGDAAA
-526 TVTRQHPTLAG
+526 RQHPTLVG
-537 KSNSVDESS
+537 KSASVDESA
-546 KIPNRP
+546 KTPNRP
-552 LDVHGVRMIELTD
+552 LEVHGVRMIELTD
-565 RDSSVMSVSDVEE
+565 RDSSVMSVADVEE

-597 FSVSGEVAIAPE
+597 LSVSGEVAIALE
-609 SSFAEIITSKAA
+609 SSFADIITSKAA
-621 SESSDLL
+621 SENSDLL
-628 VLPWSESGSLHEQQ
+628 VLPWSESGSMNEQQ
-642 SYNGNPATPRRLE
+642 SYNGNPVTPRRLE
-655 DTSYVSFVAAALKSS
+655 DTSYVSFVADALKAS

-675 VFVNRGFGGSAVA
+675 VFVNRGFGGSAVT
-688 RRPNALSRQAS
+688 RRPTLSRQAS
-699 KISLSNDRGPAS
+699 KMSLSNDRGPAS
-711 SPIVDKSHHIFMP
+711 APIVDKSHHIYMP

-734 LRLVLQLAENS
+734 LRLVLQLAENP
-745 DVTATIVHFDKLN
+745 DVTATVVYFDRLDRS
-758 GNDGAVENKEAEFH
+758 GSTEIKETESH
-772 GSPVEIASTGSSS
+772 GSPVEITSAGSSS
-785 SRHGKSS
+785 SKEGK
-792 PVTQIEH
+792 PNAVAQVED
-799 SDETFFAML
+799 SDETFFAMI

-819 VVMESISSHSPLEEA
+819 VVMESVSSHSPLEEA
-834 ISRAQVEVAQ
+834 ISRAQIEVAQ

-854 VGRKDLSN
+854 VGRRDLSN

>member
-1 MAATITA
+1 
-8 IVTDTI
+8 
-14 TKTAAMSATASST
+14 MSATASST

-154 LPFGLGY
+154 LPFGLGCG
-161 AIAVGLH
+161 IAVGLH
-168 RQFSNEDGTEPVAF
+168 RQFSDEEGTEPVAF

-223 AGNDVTGWVLLA
+223 AGNDVTGWILLA

-357 LGLLDTVITW
+357 LGLLDTAITW
-367 GYVIGVLAVAF
+367 GYVIGVMAVAF

-433 FVVMALCTTFFCTPL
+433 FVVMALATTFACTPL
-448 TLALYP
+448 TMALYP
-454 PWYQKKLDAW
+454 PWYQKKLEAW

-500 VHLRLDNMPTVMTFV
+500 VHLRLDNMPTLMTFI
-515 SLLATPGKSDH
+515 SLLAAPGKSSD
-526 TVTRQHPTLAG
+526 TAARQHPTLAG
-537 KSNSVDESS
+537 KKNSVDETS
-546 KIPNRP
+546 KTSNRP
-552 LDVHGVRMIELTD
+552 LEVHGVRMIELTD

-609 SSFAEIITSKAA
+609 SSFAETITSKAA
-621 SESSDLL
+621 SENSDLL

-688 RRPNALSRQAS
+688 RRPTLSRQAS

-734 LRLVLQLAENS
+734 LRLVLQLAENP

-758 GNDGAVENKEAEFH
+758 GSDGVAEGKEEESH
-772 GSPVEIASTGSSS
+772 GSPVEIASTGSSN

-819 VVMESISSHSPLEEA
+819 VVMESISS
-834 ISRAQVEVAQ
+834 
-844 NPKNAGDLIV
+844 
-854 VGRKDLSN
+854 
-862 ESGRACLGLVAQ
+862 
-874 RFVDSGLRASIL
+874 
-886 VMQARPSYTSSEML
+886 

>member
-1 MAATITA
+1 MAATVTA
-8 IVTDTI
+8 FVTDTV
-14 TKTAAMSATASST
+14 TKTIAMSATASST

-43 QYNPKDPII
+43 HYNPKDPII

-58 GVIILFC
+58 GVIISFC

-110 QPNLTL
+110 QPNLAL
-116 VANIGLVLFLFI
+116 VANLGLVLFLFI

-142 KVALSVG
+142 KIALSVG

-154 LPFGLGY
+154 LPFGLGCG
-161 AIAVGLH
+161 IAYGLYH
-168 RQFSNEDGTEPVAF
+168 QFSDEDGTEPVAF

-287 GIIVLTLMIALA
+287 GIIVLTLLIALA

-324 EGGFAVKVTEK
+324 EGGFAIKVTEK

-357 LGLLDTVITW
+357 LGLLDSAITW
-367 GYVIGVLAVAF
+367 GYVVGVLAVAF
-378 VGKFVGAS
+378 IGKFVGAS
-386 VAARLNGLVWRESF
+386 LAARANGVVWRESF

-433 FVVMALCTTFFCTPL
+433 FVVMALITTFITTPL
-448 TLALYP
+448 TMALYP
-454 PWYQKKLDAW
+454 PWYQKKLEAW

-469 DWDTGS
+469 DWDTGNPINS
-475 PLTPGDD
+475 GDD
-482 ASSIV
+482 TSSIV

-500 VHLRLDNMPTVMTFV
+500 VHLRLDNMPTLMTFV
-515 SLLATPGKSDH
+515 SLLAAPTKSGEAA
-526 TVTRQHPTLAG
+526 VRQHPMLAG
-537 KSNSVDESS
+537 KSASVAESL
-546 KIPNRP
+546 KAPNRP
-552 LDVHGVRMIELTD
+552 LEVHGVRMIELTD

-597 FSVSGEVAIAPE
+597 LRVSGEVAIALE
-609 SSFAEIITSKAA
+609 SSFAEIITSKA
-621 SESSDLL
+621 SNENSDLL
-628 VLPWSESGSLHEQQ
+628 VLPWSESGSINEQQ
-642 SYNGNPATPRRLE
+642 SYNGTPATPRRLE
-655 DTSYVSFVAAALKSS
+655 DTSYVSFVAAALKSA
-670 TCNTA
+670 TTNTA
-675 VFVNRGFGGSAVA
+675 VLVNRGFGGSAVA
-688 RRPNALSRQAS
+688 HRPTLSRQAS

-711 SPIVDKSHHIFMP
+711 SPIMDKSHHIFMP
-724 YFGGADGRVA
+724 YFGGADGRMA
-734 LRLVLQLAENS
+734 LRLVLQLAENPE
-745 DVTATIVHFDKLN
+745 VTATVVFFDRLE
-758 GNDGAVENKEAEFH
+758 GSGSPESKEAESH
-772 GSPVEIASTGSSS
+772 GSPREITREGSSS
-785 SRHGKSS
+785 SREGKAGA
-792 PVTQIEH
+792 VARVED
-799 SDETFFAML
+799 SDESFFAMI
-808 QRSLPVELSSR
+808 QKSLPVELSSR
-819 VVMESISSHSPLEEA
+819 VIMESVSSHSPLEEA
-834 ISRAQVEVAQ
+834 IARAQIEVAQ

-862 ESGRACLGLVAQ
+862 ELGKACLGLVAQ
-874 RFVDSGLRASIL
+874 RFVDSGLRASVL
-886 VMQARPSYTSSEML
+886 VMQARPSHTSSEIF

>member
-1 MAATITA
+1 M
-8 IVTDTI
+8 
-14 TKTAAMSATASST
+14 
-27 ARAKAQGGILE
+27 
-38 GENPT
+38 
-43 QYNPKDPII
+43 
-52 IFIIQA
+52 
-58 GVIILFC
+58 
-65 RLLHWPLSKIRQP
+65 
-78 RVIAEVIGGVL
+78 IAEVIGGVL

-110 QPNLTL
+110 QPNLAL
-116 VANIGLVLFLFI
+116 VANLGLVLFLFI

-142 KVALSVG
+142 KIALSVG

-154 LPFGLGY
+154 LPFGLGCG
-161 AIAVGLH
+161 IAYGLYN
-168 RQFSNEDGTEPVAF
+168 QFSNEDGTEPVAF

-187 FVGVAM
+187 FIGVAM

-223 AGNDVTGWVLLA
+223 AGNDVVGWVLLA

-245 GISALYV
+245 GISALWV
-252 LLTALGYTLFLFF
+252 LLTALGYSLFLFF
-265 AVKPAFTWVLRR
+265 AVKPSFTWVLRR

-287 GIIVLTLMIALA
+287 GIIVLTLLIALA

-324 EGGFAVKVTEK
+324 EGGFAIKVTEK

-357 LGLLDTVITW
+357 LGLLDTAITW
-367 GYVIGVLAVAF
+367 GYIVGVLSVAF
-378 VGKFVGAS
+378 IGKFVGAS
-386 VAARLNGLVWRESF
+386 VAARVNGVVWRESF

-433 FVVMALCTTFFCTPL
+433 FVVMALITTFITTPL
-448 TLALYP
+448 TMALYP
-454 PWYQKKLDAW
+454 PWYQKKLEAW

-475 PLTPGDD
+475 PINSGDD

-487 AAKLE
+487 VAKLE

-500 VHLRLDNMPTVMTFV
+500 VHLRLDNMPTLMTFV
-515 SLLATPGKSDH
+515 SLLAGTPGGTS
-526 TVTRQHPTLAG
+526 TRTHPTLAG
-537 KSNSVDESS
+537 KSNSEDGSAKTPRS
-546 KIPNRP
+546 P
-552 LDVHGVRMIELTD
+552 LEVHGVRMVELTD
-565 RDSSVMSVSDVEE
+565 RDSSVMKVSDVEE
-578 FHWKDPIIN
+578 FSWRDPIIN

-597 FSVSGEVAIAPE
+597 LAVSGEVVIAPE
-609 SSFAEIITSKAA
+609 SSFAEIITSKAS
-621 SESSDLL
+621 SEDSDLL
-628 VLPWSESGSLHEQQ
+628 VLPWSESGSMEEQQ
-642 SYNGNPATPRRLE
+642 TYRGGAPNTPRRLE
-655 DTSYVSFVAAALKSS
+655 DTSYVSFVAAALKSATS
-670 TCNTA
+670 NTA
-675 VFVNRGFGGSAVA
+675 VFINRGFGGSAA
-688 RRPNALSRQAS
+688 PRLPTLSRQAS
-699 KISLSNDRGPAS
+699 KMSLSNDRGPAS
-711 SPIVDKSHHIFMP
+711 SPIMDKSHHLFMP

-734 LRLVLQLAENS
+734 LRLVLQIAENP
-745 DVTATIVHFDKLN
+745 DVTATIVFFDNLDN
-758 GNDGAVENKEAEFH
+758 GTETKEAKSH
-772 GSPVEIASTGSSS
+772 GSPKETSPAVPSTSKEGKASAVAQVED
-785 SRHGKSS
+785 
-792 PVTQIEH
+792 
-799 SDETFFAML
+799 SDESFFAMI
-808 QRSLPVELSSR
+808 QKSLPVELSSR
-819 VVMESISSHSPLEEA
+819 VIMESVSSHSPLEEA
-834 ISRAQVEVAQ
+834 LSRAQVEVAQ

-854 VGRKDLSN
+854 VGRNNLSS
-862 ESGRACLGLVAQ
+862 ESGRAGLGLVAQ

-886 VMQARPSYTSSEML
+886 VMQARQSEPMNFTA

>member
-1 MAATITA
+1 MAATVTA
-8 IVTDTI
+8 FVTDTV
-14 TKTAAMSATASST
+14 TKTIAMSATASST

-43 QYNPKDPII
+43 HYNPKDPII

-95 GRIPGFTATIFPAAA
+95 GRIPGLTATIFPAAA
-110 QPNLTL
+110 QPNLAL
-116 VANIGLVLFLFI
+116 VANLGLVLFLFI

-142 KVALSVG
+142 KIALSVG

-154 LPFGLGY
+154 LPFGLGCG
-161 AIAVGLH
+161 IAYGLYH
-168 RQFSNEDGTEPVAF
+168 QFSDEDGTEPVAF

-287 GIIVLTLMIALA
+287 GIIVLTLLIALA

-324 EGGFAVKVTEK
+324 EGGFAIKVTEK

-357 LGLLDTVITW
+357 LGLLDSAITW
-367 GYVIGVLAVAF
+367 GYVVGVLAVAF
-378 VGKFVGAS
+378 IGKFVGAS
-386 VAARLNGLVWRESF
+386 LAARANGVVWRESF

-421 QAKILSQRTFTI
+421 QAKILSQRTFII
-433 FVVMALCTTFFCTPL
+433 FVVMALITTFITTPL
-448 TLALYP
+448 TMALYP
-454 PWYQKKLDAW
+454 PWYQKKLEAW

-469 DWDTGS
+469 DWDTGNPINS
-475 PLTPGDD
+475 GDD
-482 ASSIV
+482 TSSIV

-500 VHLRLDNMPTVMTFV
+500 VHLRLDNMPTLMTFI
-515 SLLATPGKSDH
+515 SLLAAPTKSGEAA
-526 TVTRQHPTLAG
+526 VRQHPMLAG
-537 KSNSVDESS
+537 KSASVAESL
-546 KIPNRP
+546 KAPNRP
-552 LDVHGVRMIELTD
+552 LEVHGVRMIELTD

-597 FSVSGEVAIAPE
+597 LRVSGEVAIALE
-609 SSFAEIITSKAA
+609 SSFAEIITSKA
-621 SESSDLL
+621 SNENSDLL
-628 VLPWSESGSLHEQQ
+628 VLPWSESGSINEQQ
-642 SYNGNPATPRRLE
+642 SYYGTPATPRRLE
-655 DTSYVSFVAAALKSS
+655 DTSYVSFVAAALKSA
-670 TCNTA
+670 TTNTA
-675 VFVNRGFGGSAVA
+675 VLVNRGFGGSAVA
-688 RRPNALSRQAS
+688 HRPTLSRQAS

-711 SPIVDKSHHIFMP
+711 SPIMDKSHHIFMP
-724 YFGGADGRVA
+724 YFGGADGRIA
-734 LRLVLQLAENS
+734 LRLVLQLAENPE
-745 DVTATIVHFDKLN
+745 VTATVVFFDRLE
-758 GNDGAVENKEAEFH
+758 GSGSPESKEAESH
-772 GSPVEIASTGSSS
+772 GSPRETTREGSSS
-785 SRHGKSS
+785 SREGKASA
-792 PVTQIEH
+792 VARVED
-799 SDETFFAML
+799 SDESFFTMI
-808 QRSLPVELSSR
+808 QKSLPVELSSR
-819 VVMESISSHSPLEEA
+819 VIMESVSSHSPLEEA
-834 ISRAQVEVAQ
+834 IARAQIEVAQ

-862 ESGRACLGLVAQ
+862 ELGKACLGLVAQ
-874 RFVDSGLRASIL
+874 RFVDSGLRASVL
-886 VMQARPSYTSSEML
+886 VMQARPSHTSSEIF

>member
-1 MAATITA
+1 M
-8 IVTDTI
+8 
-14 TKTAAMSATASST
+14 
-27 ARAKAQGGILE
+27 
-38 GENPT
+38 
-43 QYNPKDPII
+43 
-52 IFIIQA
+52 
-58 GVIILFC
+58 
-65 RLLHWPLSKIRQP
+65 LHWPLSKIRQP

-110 QPNLTL
+110 QPNLAL
-116 VANIGLVLFLFI
+116 VANLGLVLFLFI

-142 KVALSVG
+142 KIALSVG

-154 LPFGLGY
+154 LPFGLGCG
-161 AIAVGLH
+161 IAYGLYH
-168 RQFSNEDGTEPVAF
+168 QFSDEDGTEPVAF

-287 GIIVLTLMIALA
+287 GIIVLTLLIALA

-324 EGGFAVKVTEK
+324 EGGFAIKVTEK

-357 LGLLDTVITW
+357 LGLLDSAITW
-367 GYVIGVLAVAF
+367 GYVVGVLAVAF
-378 VGKFVGAS
+378 IGKFVGAS
-386 VAARLNGLVWRESF
+386 LAARANGVVWRESF

-433 FVVMALCTTFFCTPL
+433 FVVMALITTFITTPL
-448 TLALYP
+448 TMALYP
-454 PWYQKKLDAW
+454 PWYQKKLEAW

-469 DWDTGS
+469 DWDTGNPINS
-475 PLTPGDD
+475 GDD
-482 ASSIV
+482 TSSIV

-500 VHLRLDNMPTVMTFV
+500 VHLRLDNMPTLMTFV
-515 SLLATPGKSDH
+515 SLLAAPTKSGEAA
-526 TVTRQHPTLAG
+526 VRQHPMLAG
-537 KSNSVDESS
+537 KSASVAESL
-546 KIPNRP
+546 KAPNRP
-552 LDVHGVRMIELTD
+552 LEVHGVRMIELTD

-597 FSVSGEVAIAPE
+597 LRVSGEVAIALE
-609 SSFAEIITSKAA
+609 SSFAEIITSKA
-621 SESSDLL
+621 SNENSDLL
-628 VLPWSESGSLHEQQ
+628 VLPWSESGSINEQQ
-642 SYNGNPATPRRLE
+642 SYNGTPATPRRLE
-655 DTSYVSFVAAALKSS
+655 DTSYVSFVAAALKSA
-670 TCNTA
+670 TTNTA
-675 VFVNRGFGGSAVA
+675 VLVNRGFGGSAVA
-688 RRPNALSRQAS
+688 HRPTLSRQAS

-711 SPIVDKSHHIFMP
+711 SPIMDKSHHIFMP
-724 YFGGADGRVA
+724 YFGGADGRMA
-734 LRLVLQLAENS
+734 LRLVLQLAENPE
-745 DVTATIVHFDKLN
+745 VTATVVFFDRLE
-758 GNDGAVENKEAEFH
+758 GSGSPESKEAESH
-772 GSPVEIASTGSSS
+772 GSPREITREGSSS
-785 SRHGKSS
+785 SREGKADA
-792 PVTQIEH
+792 VARVED
-799 SDETFFAML
+799 SDESFFAMI
-808 QRSLPVELSSR
+808 QKSLPVELSSR
-819 VVMESISSHSPLEEA
+819 VIMESVSSHSPLEEA
-834 ISRAQVEVAQ
+834 IARAQIEVAQ

-862 ESGRACLGLVAQ
+862 ELGKACLGLVAQ
-874 RFVDSGLRASIL
+874 RFVDSGLRASVL
-886 VMQARPSYTSSEML
+886 VMQARPSHTSSEIF

>member
-1 MAATITA
+1 MAATVTA
-8 IVTDTI
+8 FVTDTV
-14 TKTAAMSATASST
+14 TKTIAMSATASST

-43 QYNPKDPII
+43 HYNPKDPII

-110 QPNLTL
+110 QPNLAL
-116 VANIGLVLFLFI
+116 VANLGLVLFLFI

-142 KVALSVG
+142 KIALSVG

-154 LPFGLGY
+154 LPFGLGCG
-161 AIAVGLH
+161 IAYGLYH
-168 RQFSNEDGTEPVAF
+168 QFSDEDGTEPVAF

-287 GIIVLTLMIALA
+287 GIIVLTLLIALA

-324 EGGFAVKVTEK
+324 EGGFAIKVTEK

-357 LGLLDTVITW
+357 LGLLDSAITW
-367 GYVIGVLAVAF
+367 GYVVGVLAVAF
-378 VGKFVGAS
+378 IGKFVGAS
-386 VAARLNGLVWRESF
+386 LAARANGVVWRESF

-433 FVVMALCTTFFCTPL
+433 FVVMALITTFITTPL
-448 TLALYP
+448 TMALYP
-454 PWYQKKLDAW
+454 PWYQKKLEAW

-469 DWDTGS
+469 DWDTGNPINS
-475 PLTPGDD
+475 GDD
-482 ASSIV
+482 TSSIV

-500 VHLRLDNMPTVMTFV
+500 VHLRLDNMPTLMTFV
-515 SLLATPGKSDH
+515 SLLAAPTKSGEAA
-526 TVTRQHPTLAG
+526 VRQHPMLAG
-537 KSNSVDESS
+537 KSASVAESL
-546 KIPNRP
+546 KAPNRP
-552 LDVHGVRMIELTD
+552 LEVHGVRMIELTD

-597 FSVSGEVAIAPE
+597 LRVSGEVAIALE
-609 SSFAEIITSKAA
+609 SSFAEIITSKA
-621 SESSDLL
+621 SNENSDLL
-628 VLPWSESGSLHEQQ
+628 VLPWSESGSINEQQ
-642 SYNGNPATPRRLE
+642 SYNGTPATPRRLE
-655 DTSYVSFVAAALKSS
+655 DTSYVSFVAAALKSA
-670 TCNTA
+670 TTNTA
-675 VFVNRGFGGSAVA
+675 VLVNRGFGGSAVA
-688 RRPNALSRQAS
+688 HRPTLSRQAS

-711 SPIVDKSHHIFMP
+711 SPIMDKSHHIFMP
-724 YFGGADGRVA
+724 YFGGADGRMA
-734 LRLVLQLAENS
+734 LRLVLQLAENPE
-745 DVTATIVHFDKLN
+745 VTATVVFFDRL
-758 GNDGAVENKEAEFH
+758 DGSGSPESKEAESH
-772 GSPVEIASTGSSS
+772 GSPREITRKGSSS
-785 SRHGKSS
+785 SREGKAGA
-792 PVTQIEH
+792 VARVED
-799 SDETFFAML
+799 SDESFFAMI
-808 QRSLPVELSSR
+808 QKSLPVELSSR
-819 VVMESISSHSPLEEA
+819 VIMESVSSHSPLEEA
-834 ISRAQVEVAQ
+834 IARAQIEVAQ

-862 ESGRACLGLVAQ
+862 ELGKACLGLVAQ
-874 RFVDSGLRASIL
+874 RFVDSGLRASVL
-886 VMQARPSYTSSEML
+886 VMQARPSHTSSEIF

>member
-1 MAATITA
+1 MASTVTA
-8 IVTDTI
+8 FVTDTV
-14 TKTAAMSATASST
+14 TKTVAMSATAAST

-43 QYNPKDPII
+43 HYNPKDPII

-110 QPNLTL
+110 QPNLAL

-142 KVALSVG
+142 KIALSVG

-154 LPFGLGY
+154 LPFGLGCG
-161 AIAVGLH
+161 IAYGLYN
-168 RQFSNEDGTEPVAF
+168 QFSDEDGTEPVAF

-287 GIIVLTLMIALA
+287 GIIVLTLLIALA

-324 EGGFAVKVTEK
+324 EGGFAIKVTEK

-357 LGLLDTVITW
+357 LGLLDTAITW
-367 GYVIGVLAVAF
+367 GYVVGVLAVAF

-386 VAARLNGLVWRESF
+386 LAARANGVVWRESF

-433 FVVMALCTTFFCTPL
+433 FVVMALITTFITTPL
-448 TLALYP
+448 TMALYP
-454 PWYQKKLDAW
+454 PWYQKKLEAW

-469 DWDTGS
+469 DWDTGNS
-475 PLTPGDD
+475 INPAGDD

-500 VHLRLDNMPTVMTFV
+500 VHLRLDNMPTLMTFV
-515 SLLATPGKSDH
+515 SLLAAPSKSGDA
-526 TVTRQHPTLAG
+526 TARQHPIYAG
-537 KSNSVDESS
+537 KSASINESI
-546 KIPNRP
+546 KTPNRP
-552 LDVHGVRMIELTD
+552 LEVHGVRMIELTD

-597 FSVSGEVAIAPE
+597 LSVSGEVAIALE

-621 SESSDLL
+621 SENSDLL
-628 VLPWSESGSLHEQQ
+628 VLPWSESGSMNEQQ
-642 SYNGNPATPRRLE
+642 SYNGNPTTPRRLE

-688 RRPNALSRQAS
+688 RRPPTLSRQAS
-699 KISLSNDRGPAS
+699 KISLSNERGPAS
-711 SPIVDKSHHIFMP
+711 SPIMDKSHHIYMP
-724 YFGGADGRVA
+724 YFGGADGRMA
-734 LRLVLQLAENS
+734 LRLVLQLAENP
-745 DVTATIVHFDKLN
+745 DVTATIVFFDKL
-758 GNDGAVENKEAEFH
+758 DGSNVQEPKEH
-772 GSPVEIASTGSSS
+772 GSPMETTRSTSSTSETKPTTVTKVED
-785 SRHGKSS
+785 
-792 PVTQIEH
+792 
-799 SDETFFAML
+799 SDETFFAMI
-808 QRSLPVELSSR
+808 QRSLPTEQSSR
-819 VVMESISSHSPLEEA
+819 VIMEHVSSHSPLEEA
-834 ISRAQVEVAQ
+834 ISRAAIEVAQ

-854 VGRKDLSN
+854 VGRRDLSS

-874 RFVDSGLRASIL
+874 RFVDGGLRASIL
-886 VMQARPSYTSSEML
+886 VMQARPGQQGGSEML

>member
-1 MAATITA
+1 MAATVTA
-8 IVTDTI
+8 FVTDIVTKTI
-14 TKTAAMSATASST
+14 AMSATASST

-43 QYNPKDPII
+43 HYNPKDPII

-110 QPNLTL
+110 QPNLAL
-116 VANIGLVLFLFI
+116 VANLGLVLFLFI

-142 KVALSVG
+142 KIALSVG

-154 LPFGLGY
+154 LPFGLGCG
-161 AIAVGLH
+161 IAYGLYH
-168 RQFSNEDGTEPVAF
+168 QFSDEDGTEPVAF

-287 GIIVLTLMIALA
+287 GIIVLTLLIALA

-324 EGGFAVKVTEK
+324 EGGFAIKVTEK

-357 LGLLDTVITW
+357 LGLLDSAITW
-367 GYVIGVLAVAF
+367 GYVVGVLAVAF
-378 VGKFVGAS
+378 IGKFVGAS
-386 VAARLNGLVWRESF
+386 LAARANGVVWRESF

-433 FVVMALCTTFFCTPL
+433 FVVMALITTFITTPL
-448 TLALYP
+448 TMALYP
-454 PWYQKKLDAW
+454 PWYQKKLEAW

-469 DWDTGS
+469 DWDTGNPINS
-475 PLTPGDD
+475 GDD
-482 ASSIV
+482 TSSIV

-500 VHLRLDNMPTVMTFV
+500 VHLRLDNMPTLMTFV
-515 SLLATPGKSDH
+515 SLLAAPTKSGEAA
-526 TVTRQHPTLAG
+526 VRQHPMLAG
-537 KSNSVDESS
+537 KSASVAESL
-546 KIPNRP
+546 KAPNRP
-552 LDVHGVRMIELTD
+552 LEVHGVRMIELTD

-597 FSVSGEVAIAPE
+597 LRVSGEVAIALE
-609 SSFAEIITSKAA
+609 SSFAEIITSKA
-621 SESSDLL
+621 SNENSDLL
-628 VLPWSESGSLHEQQ
+628 VLPWSESGSINEQQ
-642 SYNGNPATPRRLE
+642 SYNGTPATPRRLE
-655 DTSYVSFVAAALKSS
+655 DTSYVSFVAAALKSA
-670 TCNTA
+670 TTNTA
-675 VFVNRGFGGSAVA
+675 VLVNRGFGGSAVA
-688 RRPNALSRQAS
+688 HRPTLSRQAS

-711 SPIVDKSHHIFMP
+711 SPIMDKSHHIFMP
-724 YFGGADGRVA
+724 YFGGADGRMA
-734 LRLVLQLAENS
+734 LRLVLQLAENPE
-745 DVTATIVHFDKLN
+745 VTATVVFFDRLE
-758 GNDGAVENKEAEFH
+758 GSGSPESKEAESH
-772 GSPVEIASTGSSS
+772 GSPREITREGSSS
-785 SRHGKSS
+785 SREGKAGA
-792 PVTQIEH
+792 VARVED
-799 SDETFFAML
+799 SDESFFAMI
-808 QRSLPVELSSR
+808 QKSLPVELSSR
-819 VVMESISSHSPLEEA
+819 VIMESVSSHSPLEEA
-834 ISRAQVEVAQ
+834 IARAQIEVAQ

-862 ESGRACLGLVAQ
+862 ELGKACLGLVAQ
-874 RFVDSGLRASIL
+874 RFVDSGLRASVL
-886 VMQARPSYTSSEML
+886 VMQARPSHTSSEIF

>member
-1 MAATITA
+1 MAATVTA
-8 IVTDTI
+8 FVTDTV
-14 TKTAAMSATASST
+14 TKTIAMSATASST

-43 QYNPKDPII
+43 HYNPKDPII

-110 QPNLTL
+110 QPNLAL
-116 VANIGLVLFLFI
+116 VANLGLVLFLFI

-142 KVALSVG
+142 KIALSVG

-154 LPFGLGY
+154 LPFGLGCG
-161 AIAVGLH
+161 IAYGLYH
-168 RQFSNEDGTEPVAF
+168 QFSDEDGTEPVAF

-287 GIIVLTLMIALA
+287 GIIVLTLLIALA

-324 EGGFAVKVTEK
+324 EGGFAIKVTEK

-357 LGLLDTVITW
+357 LGLLDSAITW
-367 GYVIGVLAVAF
+367 GYVVGVLAVAF
-378 VGKFVGAS
+378 IGKFVGAS
-386 VAARLNGLVWRESF
+386 LAARANGVVWRESF

-433 FVVMALCTTFFCTPL
+433 FVFMALITTFITTPL
-448 TLALYP
+448 TMALYP
-454 PWYQKKLDAW
+454 PWYQKKLEAW

-469 DWDTGS
+469 DWDTGNPINS
-475 PLTPGDD
+475 GDD
-482 ASSIV
+482 TSSIV

-500 VHLRLDNMPTVMTFV
+500 VHLRLDNMPTLMTFV
-515 SLLATPGKSDH
+515 SLLAAPTKSGEAA
-526 TVTRQHPTLAG
+526 VRQHPMLAG
-537 KSNSVDESS
+537 KSASVAESL
-546 KIPNRP
+546 KAPNRP
-552 LDVHGVRMIELTD
+552 LEAHGVRMIELTD

-597 FSVSGEVAIAPE
+597 LRVSGEVAIALE
-609 SSFAEIITSKAA
+609 SSFAEIITSKA
-621 SESSDLL
+621 SNENSDLL
-628 VLPWSESGSLHEQQ
+628 VLPWSESGSINEQQ
-642 SYNGNPATPRRLE
+642 SYNGTPATPRRLE
-655 DTSYVSFVAAALKSS
+655 DTSYVSFVAAALKSA
-670 TCNTA
+670 TTNTA
-675 VFVNRGFGGSAVA
+675 VLVNRGFGGSAVA
-688 RRPNALSRQAS
+688 HRPTLSRQAS

-711 SPIVDKSHHIFMP
+711 SPIMDKSHHIFMP
-724 YFGGADGRVA
+724 YFGGADGRMA
-734 LRLVLQLAENS
+734 LRLVLQLAENPE
-745 DVTATIVHFDKLN
+745 VTATVVFFDRLE
-758 GNDGAVENKEAEFH
+758 GSGSPESKEAESH
-772 GSPVEIASTGSSS
+772 GSPREITREGSSS
-785 SRHGKSS
+785 SREGKAGA
-792 PVTQIEH
+792 VARVED
-799 SDETFFAML
+799 SDESFFAMI
-808 QRSLPVELSSR
+808 QKSLPVELSSR
-819 VVMESISSHSPLEEA
+819 VIMESVSSHSPLEEA
-834 ISRAQVEVAQ
+834 IARAQIEVAQ

-862 ESGRACLGLVAQ
+862 ELGKACLGLVAQ
-874 RFVDSGLRASIL
+874 RFVDSGLRASVL
-886 VMQARPSYTSSEML
+886 VMQARPSHTSSEIF

>member
-1 MAATITA
+1 
-8 IVTDTI
+8 
-14 TKTAAMSATASST
+14 
-27 ARAKAQGGILE
+27 
-38 GENPT
+38 
-43 QYNPKDPII
+43 
-52 IFIIQA
+52 
-58 GVIILFC
+58 
-65 RLLHWPLSKIRQP
+65 
-78 RVIAEVIGGVL
+78 
-89 LGPSVM
+89 M
-95 GRIPGFTATIFPAAA
+95 GRIPGFTATIFPPAA
-110 QPNLTL
+110 QPNLAL
-116 VANIGLVLFLFI
+116 VANLGLVLFLFI

-142 KVALSVG
+142 KIAVSVG

-154 LPFGLGY
+154 LPFALGCGIAYGLY
-161 AIAVGLH
+161 N
-168 RQFSNEDGTEPVAF
+168 QFSDEDGTEPVAF

-252 LLTALGYTLFLFF
+252 LLTALAYTLFLFF

-287 GIIVLTLMIALA
+287 GIIVLTLLIALA

-324 EGGFAVKVTEK
+324 EGGFAIKVTEK

-357 LGLLDTVITW
+357 LGLLDNAITW
-367 GYVIGVLAVAF
+367 GYVIGVLSVAF

-386 VAARLNGLVWRESF
+386 MAARANGVVWRESF

-433 FVVMALCTTFFCTPL
+433 FVVMALITTFITTPL
-448 TLALYP
+448 TMALYP
-454 PWYQKKLDAW
+454 PWYQKKLEAW

-469 DWDTGS
+469 DWDTGL
-475 PLTPGDD
+475 PINPAGDD

-500 VHLRLDNMPTVMTFV
+500 VHLRLDNMPTLMTFV
-515 SLLATPGKSDH
+515 SLLAAPSKSGDA
-526 TVTRQHPTLAG
+526 TARQHPTLAG
-537 KSNSVDESS
+537 KSASVDESL
-546 KIPNRP
+546 KTPNRP
-552 LDVHGVRMIELTD
+552 LEVHGVRMIELTD

-597 FSVSGEVAIAPE
+597 MSVSGEVAIALE
-609 SSFAEIITSKAA
+609 SSFADIITSRAA
-621 SESSDLL
+621 NENSDLL
-628 VLPWSESGSLHEQQ
+628 VLPWSESGSMNEQQ
-642 SYNGNPATPRRLE
+642 SYNGTPATPRRLE
-655 DTSYVSFVAAALKSS
+655 DTSYVSFVAAALKTT

-688 RRPNALSRQAS
+688 RRPPTLSRQAS
-699 KISLSNDRGPAS
+699 KISLSIERGPAS
-711 SPIVDKSHHIFMP
+711 SPIMDKSHHIYMP

-734 LRLVLQLAENS
+734 LRLVLQLAENP
-745 DVTATIVHFDKLN
+745 DVTATVVFFDKL
-758 GNDGAVENKEAEFH
+758 DGSSNLQESKETEIH
-772 GSPVEIASTGSSS
+772 GSPVETTSLGSST
-785 SRHGKSS
+785 SREGKSNA
-792 PVTQIEH
+792 VAKVED
-799 SDETFFAML
+799 SDETFFAMI

-819 VVMESISSHSPLEEA
+819 VIMEHVSSHSPLEEA
-834 ISRAQVEVAQ
+834 ISRAQIEVAQ

-854 VGRKDLSN
+854 VGRRDLSN
-862 ESGRACLGLVAQ
+862 ESGKACLGVVAQ
-874 RFVDSGLRASIL
+874 RFVDGGLRASIL
-886 VMQARPSYTSSEML
+886 VMQARPSPVSSEML

>member
-1 MAATITA
+1 MAATVTA
-8 IVTDTI
+8 FVTDTV
-14 TKTAAMSATASST
+14 TKTIAMSATASST

-43 QYNPKDPII
+43 HYNPKDPII

-110 QPNLTL
+110 QPNLAL
-116 VANIGLVLFLFI
+116 VANLGLVLFLFI

-142 KVALSVG
+142 KIALSVG

-154 LPFGLGY
+154 LPFGLGCG
-161 AIAVGLH
+161 IAYGLYH
-168 RQFSNEDGTEPVAF
+168 QFSDEDGTEPVAF

-265 AVKPAFTWVLRR
+265 AVKPAFTWILRR

-287 GIIVLTLMIALA
+287 GIIVLTLLIALA

-324 EGGFAVKVTEK
+324 EGGFAIKVTEK

-357 LGLLDTVITW
+357 LGLLDSAITW
-367 GYVIGVLAVAF
+367 GYVVGVLAVAF
-378 VGKFVGAS
+378 IGKFVGAS
-386 VAARLNGLVWRESF
+386 LAARANGVVWRESF

-433 FVVMALCTTFFCTPL
+433 FVVMALITTFITTPL
-448 TLALYP
+448 TMALYP
-454 PWYQKKLDAW
+454 PWYQKKLEAW

-469 DWDTGS
+469 DWDTGNPINS
-475 PLTPGDD
+475 GDD
-482 ASSIV
+482 TSSIV

-500 VHLRLDNMPTVMTFV
+500 VHLRLDNMPTLMTFV
-515 SLLATPGKSDH
+515 SLLAAPTKSGEAA
-526 TVTRQHPTLAG
+526 VRQHPMLAG
-537 KSNSVDESS
+537 RSASVAESL
-546 KIPNRP
+546 KAPNRP
-552 LDVHGVRMIELTD
+552 LEVHGVRMIELTD

-597 FSVSGEVAIAPE
+597 LRVSGEVAIALE
-609 SSFAEIITSKAA
+609 SSFAEIITSKA
-621 SESSDLL
+621 SNENSDLL
-628 VLPWSESGSLHEQQ
+628 VLPWSESGSINEQQ
-642 SYNGNPATPRRLE
+642 SYNGTPATPRRLE
-655 DTSYVSFVAAALKSS
+655 DTSYVSFVAAALKSA
-670 TCNTA
+670 TTNTA
-675 VFVNRGFGGSAVA
+675 VLVNRGFGGSAKA
-688 RRPNALSRQAS
+688 HRPTLSRQAS

-711 SPIVDKSHHIFMP
+711 SPIMDKSHHIFMP
-724 YFGGADGRVA
+724 YFGGADGRMA
-734 LRLVLQLAENS
+734 LRLVLQLAENPE
-745 DVTATIVHFDKLN
+745 VTATVVFFDRLE
-758 GNDGAVENKEAEFH
+758 GSGSPESKEAESH
-772 GSPVEIASTGSSS
+772 GSPREITREGSSS
-785 SRHGKSS
+785 SREGKAGA
-792 PVTQIEH
+792 VARVED
-799 SDETFFAML
+799 SDESFFAMI
-808 QRSLPVELSSR
+808 QKSLPVELSSR
-819 VVMESISSHSPLEEA
+819 VIMESVSSHSPLEEA
-834 ISRAQVEVAQ
+834 IARAQIEVAQ

-862 ESGRACLGLVAQ
+862 ELGKACLGLVAQ
-874 RFVDSGLRASIL
+874 RFVDSGLRASVL
-886 VMQARPSYTSSEML
+886 VMQARPSHTSSEIF

>member
-1 MAATITA
+1 MAATVTA
-8 IVTDTI
+8 FVTDTV
-14 TKTAAMSATASST
+14 TKTIAMSATASST

-43 QYNPKDPII
+43 HYNPKDPTI

-110 QPNLTL
+110 QPNLAL
-116 VANIGLVLFLFI
+116 VANLGLVLFLFI

-142 KVALSVG
+142 KIALSVG

-154 LPFGLGY
+154 LPFGLGCG
-161 AIAVGLH
+161 IAYGLYH
-168 RQFSNEDGTEPVAF
+168 QFSDEDGTEPVAF

-287 GIIVLTLMIALA
+287 GIIVLTLLIALA

-324 EGGFAVKVTEK
+324 EGGFAIKVTEK

-357 LGLLDTVITW
+357 LGLLDSAITW
-367 GYVIGVLAVAF
+367 GYVVGVLAVAF
-378 VGKFVGAS
+378 IGKFVGAS
-386 VAARLNGLVWRESF
+386 LAARANGVVWRESF

-433 FVVMALCTTFFCTPL
+433 FVVMALITTFITTPL
-448 TLALYP
+448 TMALYP
-454 PWYQKKLDAW
+454 PWYQKKLEAW

-469 DWDTGS
+469 DWDTGNPINS
-475 PLTPGDD
+475 GDD
-482 ASSIV
+482 TSSIV

-500 VHLRLDNMPTVMTFV
+500 VHLRLDNMPTLMTFV
-515 SLLATPGKSDH
+515 SLLAAPTKSGEAA
-526 TVTRQHPTLAG
+526 VRQHPMLAG
-537 KSNSVDESS
+537 KSASVAESL
-546 KIPNRP
+546 KAPNRP
-552 LDVHGVRMIELTD
+552 LEVHGVRMIELTD

-597 FSVSGEVAIAPE
+597 LRVSGEVAIALE
-609 SSFAEIITSKAA
+609 SSFAEIITSKA
-621 SESSDLL
+621 SNENSDLL
-628 VLPWSESGSLHEQQ
+628 VLPWSESGSINEQQ
-642 SYNGNPATPRRLE
+642 SYNGTPATPRRLE
-655 DTSYVSFVAAALKSS
+655 DTSYVSFVAAALKSA
-670 TCNTA
+670 TTNTA
-675 VFVNRGFGGSAVA
+675 VLVNRGFGGSAVA
-688 RRPNALSRQAS
+688 HRPTLSRQAS

-711 SPIVDKSHHIFMP
+711 SPIMDKSHHIFMP
-724 YFGGADGRVA
+724 YFGGADGRMA
-734 LRLVLQLAENS
+734 LRLVLQLAENPE
-745 DVTATIVHFDKLN
+745 VTATVVFFDRLE
-758 GNDGAVENKEAEFH
+758 GSGSPESKEAESH
-772 GSPVEIASTGSSS
+772 GSPREITREGSSS
-785 SRHGKSS
+785 SREGKAGA
-792 PVTQIEH
+792 VARVED
-799 SDETFFAML
+799 SDESFFAMI
-808 QRSLPVELSSR
+808 QKSLPVELSSR
-819 VVMESISSHSPLEEA
+819 VIMESVSSHSPLEEA
-834 ISRAQVEVAQ
+834 IARAQIEVAQ

-862 ESGRACLGLVAQ
+862 ELGKACLGLVAQ
-874 RFVDSGLRASIL
+874 RFVDSGLRASVL
-886 VMQARPSYTSSEML
+886 VMQARPSHTSSEIF